1 MRKRITSLFLTLA
14 LMLTLIP
21 TGLSTT
27 AEAYL
32 PTPNPNT
39 PHSNNGWVELNGPLG
54 VAALKEYL
62 KDENNTWYMRLTG
75 NISLDDDSF
84 EGITV
89 KGTKYLDLNGYSVD
103 VNRDGGK
110 ELTLFEVP
118 EGSTIVVCDSRGGG
132 RIHYDGYLD
141 MDQSCNSEGGQVKF
155 RAIRNLFH
163 VEGTM
168 ILNGGELDGG
178 RSKQVWVTYSHAAGS
193 ADYYTGYVRQQLY
206 ATGIDVDGGT
216 LIMNGG
222 SVCGRG
228 DYRDA
233 IYAWNSGTVV
243 INGGRI
249 LGLGG
254 ANALR
259 CRDYQPPSVSIRGG
273 YFETRKI
280 DKEHCGRYPGAAHSS
295 PHYVYEEGRYGDV
308 NVKEEHLYPGA
319 KLSTGSHSA
328 TVSPPTNVKTNYV
341 KLATTNSNIYNP
353 NIEGSGTVRLTGY
366 TPYYTEDN
374 SWGKLFEQQYLGTT
388 GTGYTPY
395 YIFAIYDKDGKR
407 VSDEIVDVFTPGT
420 QPGRTVK
427 VSDFKAK
434 SGGELKLD
442 FLKPYTLRCT
452 VGETLSTTQEYTA
465 SYYNEWSFMKDV
477 VDMSGITIDG
487 EVWQADSSDGD
498 TADFIMRPTV
508 TNSTNFSHI
517 NSLDYGNFRFIYYV
531 DGQEVTEAE
540 KDIHITSGANESTIT
555 GWGQSFFASLPE
567 GEQSLRCEF
576 DFESNGI
583 PYNLGMTRKVYVFP
597 RIYATAFGMGD
608 YAMCENDTVTCPK
621 SGSSYHY
628 AYLRPYTNKSFL
640 TNAGKSVN
648 SYVWQYRDGSE
659 WKNITVKGSGSDYL
673 ATNVSGVTINEGDG
687 TLRTYRSGD
696 YRVMMNH
703 KNVTSYS
710 AAPITVVGRTY
721 DASAR
726 EVSLTASKD
735 STVYNE
741 TGCTL
746 TAKFNLGDANW
757 DNKFIAEVVLQRD
770 GVPEGAWNNS
780 VKPIG
785 TSPEV
790 SCRSLYYGYSNNN
803 DRILF
808 DSTGKATFDLTRMRV
823 IGEADDAKFVPGT
836 YRFMLKVPY
845 KENGVKKYIYS
856 APCAIQIDKRAT
868 GVDVMV
874 GSENITNGGGTTSAN
889 APSYTMPGD
898 TNIIKLGYQP
908 IQPNATIPRSPT
920 VKWYVES
927 DREIATIEESTGK
940 LTAHSPG
947 TALVRMD
954 FSGSGL
960 SYTRYV
966 KVIIPIEGFRMGEPN
981 FGAAAAGG
989 KTYETV
995 EMPITSVR
1003 CYNGTWVENTNNK
1016 YMSAVVRTIKG
1027 QHAETGIIN
1036 RLTDPV
1042 QYNDKFT
1049 ATFEIKPK
1057 EGYQFVLYTS
1067 YISGDS
1073 WYKKANSKV
1082 IQCSIPG
1089 DSSLDSAIFKGCEE
1103 GGEYYNG
1110 SYVTPANA
1118 TLYYAYEEPCLKDP
1132 TGGTIYL
1139 NTVFL
1144 TTDEPMEGDPRYGGT
1159 LPSNYRNDMLNV
1171 RINTIE
1177 NIFTAGG
1184 YPLLSSESKVSKV
1197 PDVTGT
1203 GTAYAPV
1210 LYADKDSATSFNNP
1224 GSWYD
1229 VLYDG
1234 SNPRPDADLMRQ
1246 RYEAGTYISELV
1258 ITAGVAAD
1266 GTKYYFEPNTALV
1279 INGYKVQ
1286 LLHPSDNGTFSQADV
1301 YDDVY
1306 GYQFLGYSPGKL
1318 RATYYIVSDRQP
1330 AYNTATVTVAAP
1342 VTGEKAAVASDAIV
1356 TGVTRTGESEEIVNH
1371 GVYVRRLTWFIDA
1384 NGNGQLDE
1392 NEECTPENGLT
1403 ADGKFLGG
1411 KTYSVYFELAVT
1423 EGMGRLN
1430 NEAFTLKVNDLEVPI
1445 NTTAAKGVCTFGPTE
1460 VLGYAVTGQVTSY
1473 NPTQQVQVKLMQ
1485 GSVEAYEATLTTVSQ
1500 GNGKITQTFSFGEVA
1515 PGTYDLVFI
1524 KKAHL
1529 QYKITGVKVLNGAV
1543 DLTQHAN
1550 AKIKMVNMIVG
1561 DVNGSGTVDG
1571 VDLNIIWN
1579 AKNYGK
1585 KTTEAEN
1592 PLTDI
1597 NGSGTVDGVDLNIVW
1612 NAANYGK
1619 GAAHCTVS
1627 YQ

>member
-21 TGLSTT
+21 ASLTTT

-434 SGGELKLD
+434 GGGELKLD

-452 VGETLSTTQEYTA
+452 VSETLSTTQEYTA

-540 KDIHITSGANESTIT
+540 KDIHITSGSNASTIT

-597 RIYATAFGMGD
+597 RIYATIGMGD

-621 SGSSYHY
+621 SGSSYRY

-640 TNAGKSVN
+640 TSAGKSVN
-648 SYVWQYRDGSE
+648 SYVWQYRDGTE
-659 WKNITVKGSGSDYL
+659 WQNITVKDSGEGYL

-726 EVSLTASKD
+726 EVSLTANKD

-746 TAKFNLGDANW
+746 TAKFNRSDANW
-757 DNKFIAEVVLQRD
+757 ESTFIAEVVLQRD
-770 GVPEGAWNNS
+770 GVPEGAWKGLDLFNNGKE
-780 VKPIG
+780 VK
-785 TSPEV
+785 
-790 SCRSLYYGYSNNN
+790 CQDLYYGYSNSNN
-803 DRILF
+803 RILF
-808 DSTGKATFDLTRMRV
+808 DSTGKVTFDLTQMKKLANL
-823 IGEADDAKFVPGT
+823 GDAEFVPGT

-874 GSENITNGGGTTSAN
+874 GSENITNGGGTTAAS
-889 APSYTMPGD
+889 APSYTMPGN
-898 TNIIKLGYQP
+898 TNILQLGYQP
-908 IQPNATIPRSPT
+908 VQPNATIPSSPT

-947 TALVRMD
+947 TALVRMKY
-954 FSGSGL
+954 SGSGAD
-960 SYTRYV
+960 YTRYV

-989 KTYETV
+989 KAYETV

-1003 CYNGTWVENTNNK
+1003 CCNGTWVENTNNK
-1016 YMSAVVRTIKG
+1016 YMSAVVIAVKG
-1027 QHAETGIIN
+1027 QSTGVGSIIN
-1036 RLTDPV
+1036 QLTDPV

-1049 ATFEIKPK
+1049 ATFEIQPK

-1067 YISGDS
+1067 YASGDS

-1159 LPSNYRNDMLNV
+1159 LPSNFRNDMLNV

-1184 YPLLSSESKVSKV
+1184 YPVLSSESKVSKV

-1224 GSWYD
+1224 GSWLN

-1445 NTTAAKGVCTFGPTE
+1445 NTTAAQGVYTFPETE
-1460 VLGYAVTGQVTSY
+1460 IVGYGVSGNVESFNSDTDDVTIQLIESGASEV
-1473 NPTQQVQVKLMQ
+1473 
-1485 GSVEAYEATLTTVSQ
+1485 AYEAVVK
-1500 GNGKITQTFSFGEVA
+1500 GNSATYSIAGVA
-1515 PGTYDLVFI
+1515 PGTYTMKVMKQNHVAREYTVTVGSSNVVQDVKICLLGDVTGDG
-1524 KKAHL
+1524 KVNTKDWARLKAHVNETSNL
-1529 QYKITGVKVLNGAV
+1529 TGYELAC
-1543 DLTQHAN
+1543 
-1550 AKIKMVNMIVG
+1550 G
-1561 DVNGSGTVDG
+1561 DVNGDSKV
-1571 VDLNIIWN
+1571 NIKDWARLKAHVN
-1579 AKNYGK
+1579 
-1585 KTTEAEN
+1585 ESN
-1592 PLTDI
+1592 PL
-1597 NGSGTVDGVDLNIVW
+1597 W
-1612 NAANYGK
+1612 
-1619 GAAHCTVS
+1619 
-1627 YQ
+1627 

>member
-353 NIEGSGTVRLTGY
+353 NIEGSGTVRLNGY

-452 VGETLSTTQEYTA
+452 VSETLSTTQEYTA

-487 EVWQADSSDGD
+487 EIWQADSSDGD

-517 NSLDYGNFRFIYYV
+517 TSLDYGNFRFIYYV

-540 KDIHITSGANESTIT
+540 KDIHITSGSNASTIT

-597 RIYATAFGMGD
+597 RIYATIGMGD

-621 SGSSYHY
+621 SGSSYRY
-628 AYLRPYTNKSFL
+628 AYLRPYTDKSFL

-659 WKNITVKGSGSDYL
+659 WKNITVKGSGSGYRT
-673 ATNVSGVTINEGDG
+673 TNVSGVTINEGDG
-687 TLRTYRSGD
+687 TLKTYRSGD

-710 AAPITVVGRTY
+710 AAPITVVGKTY

-726 EVSLTASKD
+726 EVSLTANKD

-746 TAKFNLGDANW
+746 TAKFNLNDASW
-757 DNKFIAEVVLQRD
+757 EESTFIAEVVLQRD
-770 GVPEGAWNNS
+770 GVPEGAWKGLDLFNNG
-780 VKPIG
+780 K
-785 TSPEV
+785 EV
-790 SCRSLYYGYSNNN
+790 SCQNLYYGYSNGDN
-803 DRILF
+803 RILF
-808 DSTGKATFDLTRMRV
+808 DSTGKATFDLTRMKKLANL
-823 IGEADDAKFVPGT
+823 GDAEFVPGT

-856 APCAIQIDKRAT
+856 APCTIQIDKRAT

-874 GSENITNGGGTTSAN
+874 GSQNVTNGGGTTAAN

-1445 NTTAAKGVCTFGPTE
+1445 NTTAAQGVYTFPETEIVGYGVSGNVESFNSDTDPVTIQLIEQGASEAAYEVQVSGGTQSGNKFTAPYAFSDVPTGTYTMRVIKQNHVTRE
-1460 VLGYAVTGQVTSY
+1460 YTITVGTEAVTQDVKIHLKGDVTGDG
-1473 NPTQQVQVKLMQ
+1473 KLDAKDRTFINRHLENSRPLSDYQ
-1485 GSVEAYEATLTTVSQ
+1485 FLCGDID
-1500 GNGKITQTFSFGEVA
+1500 GNGV
-1515 PGTYDLVFI
+1515 V
-1524 KKAHL
+1524 
-1529 QYKITGVKVLNGAV
+1529 
-1543 DLTQHAN
+1543 N
-1550 AKIKMVNMIVG
+1550 AKDRTQINRHL
-1561 DVNGSGTVDG
+1561 DGSR
-1571 VDLNIIWN
+1571 
-1579 AKNYGK
+1579 
-1585 KTTEAEN
+1585 
-1592 PLTDI
+1592 PL
-1597 NGSGTVDGVDLNIVW
+1597 W
-1612 NAANYGK
+1612 
-1619 GAAHCTVS
+1619 
-1627 YQ
+1627 

>member
-374 SWGKLFEQQYLGTT
+374 SWGKLFEQQYLGTA

-420 QPGRTVK
+420 QPSRTVK

-583 PYNLGMTRKVYVFP
+583 PYNLGMTKKVYVFP
-597 RIYATAFGMGD
+597 RIYATIGMGD

-621 SGSSYHY
+621 SGSSYLS
-628 AYLRPYTNKSFL
+628 AYLRPYTDKSFL

-659 WKNITVKGSGSDYL
+659 WKNITVKGSESGYRT
-673 ATNVSGVTINEGDG
+673 TNVSGVTINEGDG

-746 TAKFNLGDANW
+746 TAKFNRSDANW
-757 DNKFIAEVVLQRD
+757 ESTFIAEVVLQRD
-770 GVPEGAWNNS
+770 GVPEGAWKGLDLFNNGKE
-780 VKPIG
+780 VK
-785 TSPEV
+785 
-790 SCRSLYYGYSNNN
+790 CQDLYYGYSNSNN
-803 DRILF
+803 RILF
-808 DSTGKATFDLTRMRV
+808 DSTGKATFDLTQMKKLANL
-823 IGEADDAKFVPGT
+823 GDAEFVPGT

-856 APCAIQIDKRAT
+856 APCTIQIDKRAT

-874 GSENITNGGGTTSAN
+874 GSENVTNGGGTTAAN
-889 APSYTMPGD
+889 APSYTMPGN

-908 IQPNATIPRSPT
+908 IQPNATIPSSPT
-920 VKWYVES
+920 VKWYVDS

-947 TALVRMD
+947 TALVRMKY
-954 FSGSGL
+954 SGSGAD
-960 SYTRYV
+960 YTRYV

-989 KTYETV
+989 KAYETV

-1003 CYNGTWVENTNNK
+1003 CCNGTWVENTNNK
-1016 YMSAVVRTIKG
+1016 YMSAVVIAVKG
-1027 QHAETGIIN
+1027 QSTGVGSIIN
-1036 RLTDPV
+1036 QLTDTV

-1049 ATFEIKPK
+1049 ATFEIQPK

-1067 YISGDS
+1067 YASGDS

-1184 YPLLSSESKVSKV
+1184 YPVLSSESKVSKV

-1445 NTTAAKGVCTFGPTE
+1445 NTTAAQGVYTFPETE
-1460 VLGYAVTGQVTSY
+1460 IVGYTVSGTATSF
-1473 NPTQQVQVKLMQ
+1473 NSDTDEVIIQLTES
-1485 GSVEAYEATLTTVSQ
+1485 GAAEASYEAVVKGNTASYSIADVPAGTYTMKVMKKNHVTREYTVTVGSADVTQ
-1500 GNGKITQTFSFGEVA
+1500 NVKIHLKGDIDGNGTVTTMDVIRANSHARGVTLLTDYALKCADVV
-1515 PGTYDLVFI
+1515 GTD
-1524 KKAHL
+1524 
-1529 QYKITGVKVLNGAV
+1529 
-1543 DLTQHAN
+1543 
-1550 AKIKMVNMIVG
+1550 
-1561 DVNGSGTVDG
+1561 GTVTTMD
-1571 VDLNIIWN
+1571 VIRIN
-1579 AKNYGK
+1579 AHAK
-1585 KTTEAEN
+1585 
-1592 PLTDI
+1592 
-1597 NGSGTVDGVDLNIVW
+1597 GTSKLW
-1612 NAANYGK
+1612 
-1619 GAAHCTVS
+1619 
-1627 YQ
+1627 

>member
-597 RIYATAFGMGD
+597 RIYATIGMGD

-621 SGSSYHY
+621 SDSSYRY
-628 AYLRPYTNKSFL
+628 AYLRPYTDKSFL
-640 TNAGKSVN
+640 TNAGKSVT

-659 WKNITVKGSGSDYL
+659 WKNITVKGSGSGYRT
-673 ATNVSGVTINEGDG
+673 TNVSGVTINEGDG
-687 TLRTYRSGD
+687 TLKTYRSGD

-726 EVSLTASKD
+726 EVSLTANKD

-746 TAKFNLGDANW
+746 TAKFNRSDANW
-757 DNKFIAEVVLQRD
+757 ESTFIAEVVLQRD
-770 GVPEGAWNNS
+770 GVPEGAWKGLDLFNNGKE
-780 VKPIG
+780 VK
-785 TSPEV
+785 
-790 SCRSLYYGYSNNN
+790 CQDLYYGYSNSNN
-803 DRILF
+803 RILF
-808 DSTGKATFDLTRMRV
+808 DSTGKATFDLTQMKKLANL
-823 IGEADDAKFVPGT
+823 GDAEFVPGT

-856 APCAIQIDKRAT
+856 APCTIQIDKRAT

-874 GSENITNGGGTTSAN
+874 GSENVTNGGGTTAAN
-889 APSYTMPGD
+889 APSYTMPGN

-908 IQPNATIPRSPT
+908 IQPNATIPSSPT
-920 VKWYVES
+920 VKWYVDS

-947 TALVRMD
+947 TALVRMKY
-954 FSGSGL
+954 SGSGAD
-960 SYTRYV
+960 YTRYV

-989 KTYETV
+989 KAYETV

-1003 CYNGTWVENTNNK
+1003 CCNGTWVENTNNK
-1016 YMSAVVRTIKG
+1016 YMSAVVIAVKG
-1027 QHAETGIIN
+1027 QSTGVGSIIN
-1036 RLTDPV
+1036 QLTDTV

-1049 ATFEIKPK
+1049 ATFEIQPK

-1067 YISGDS
+1067 YASGDS

-1184 YPLLSSESKVSKV
+1184 YPVLSSESKVSKV

-1445 NTTAAKGVCTFGPTE
+1445 NTTAAQGVYTFPETE
-1460 VLGYAVTGQVTSY
+1460 IVGYTVSGTATSFNSNTDEVTIQLTESGASE
-1473 NPTQQVQVKLMQ
+1473 P
-1485 GSVEAYEATLTTVSQ
+1485 AYEVVVK
-1500 GNGKITQTFSFGEVA
+1500 GNSASYSIAGVL
-1515 PGTYDLVFI
+1515 PGTYTMKVIKNDHVTETAVISVWGADVEFNATVYLLGDINTDGARNAADLTKLKKALLGTETVNSNEKVRYDIKTDDEINIIDLVRL
-1524 KKAHL
+1524 KK
-1529 QYKITGVKVLNGAV
+1529 
-1543 DLTQHAN
+1543 
-1550 AKIKMVNMIVG
+1550 
-1561 DVNGSGTVDG
+1561 
-1571 VDLNIIWN
+1571 IIS
-1579 AKNYGK
+1579 
-1585 KTTEAEN
+1585 
-1592 PLTDI
+1592 D
-1597 NGSGTVDGVDLNIVW
+1597 
-1612 NAANYGK
+1612 
-1619 GAAHCTVS
+1619 
-1627 YQ
+1627 

>member
-308 NVKEEHLYPGA
+308 DVKEEHLYPGA

-328 TVSPPTNVKTNYV
+328 TVSPPANVKTNYV

-353 NIEGSGTVRLTGY
+353 NIEGSGTVRLNGY
-366 TPYYTEDN
+366 ANPYYTEDT
-374 SWGKLFEQQYLGTT
+374 SWGKLFAQQYLGTT
-388 GTGYTPY
+388 GTGYTPWY
-395 YIFAIYDKDGKR
+395 VFAIYDKDGKR

-420 QPGRTVK
+420 QPSRTVK

-452 VGETLSTTQEYTA
+452 VSETLSTTQEYTA

-487 EVWQADSSDGD
+487 EIWQADSSDGD

-517 NSLDYGNFRFIYYV
+517 TSLDYGNFRFIYYV

-540 KDIHITSGANESTIT
+540 KDIHITSGSNASTIT

-597 RIYATAFGMGD
+597 RIYATIGMGD

-621 SGSSYHY
+621 SGSSYRY
-628 AYLRPYTNKSFL
+628 AYLRPYTDKSFL

-659 WKNITVKGSGSDYL
+659 WKNITVKGSGSGYRT
-673 ATNVSGVTINEGDG
+673 TNVSGVTINEGDG
-687 TLRTYRSGD
+687 TLKTYRSGD

-710 AAPITVVGRTY
+710 AAPITVVGKTY

-726 EVSLTASKD
+726 EVSLTANKD

-746 TAKFNLGDANW
+746 TAKFNLNDASW
-757 DNKFIAEVVLQRD
+757 EESTFIAEVVLQRD
-770 GVPEGAWNNS
+770 GVPEGAWKGLDLFNNG
-780 VKPIG
+780 K
-785 TSPEV
+785 EV
-790 SCRSLYYGYSNNN
+790 SCQNLYYGYSNGDN
-803 DRILF
+803 RILF
-808 DSTGKATFDLTRMRV
+808 DSTGKATFDLTRMKKLANL
-823 IGEADDAKFVPGT
+823 GDAEFVPGT

-856 APCAIQIDKRAT
+856 APCTIQIDKRAT

-874 GSENITNGGGTTSAN
+874 GSQNVTNGGGTTAAN

-1445 NTTAAKGVCTFGPTE
+1445 NTTAAQGVYTFPETEIVGYGVSGNVESFNSDTDPVTIQLIEQGASEAAYEVQVSGGTQSGNKFTAPYAFSDVPTGTYTMRVIKQNHVTRE
-1460 VLGYAVTGQVTSY
+1460 YTITVGTEAVTQDVKIHLKGDVTGDG
-1473 NPTQQVQVKLMQ
+1473 KLDAKDRTFINRHLENSRPLSDYQ
-1485 GSVEAYEATLTTVSQ
+1485 FLCGDID
-1500 GNGKITQTFSFGEVA
+1500 GNGV
-1515 PGTYDLVFI
+1515 V
-1524 KKAHL
+1524 
-1529 QYKITGVKVLNGAV
+1529 
-1543 DLTQHAN
+1543 N
-1550 AKIKMVNMIVG
+1550 AKDRTQINRHL
-1561 DVNGSGTVDG
+1561 DGSR
-1571 VDLNIIWN
+1571 
-1579 AKNYGK
+1579 
-1585 KTTEAEN
+1585 
-1592 PLTDI
+1592 PL
-1597 NGSGTVDGVDLNIVW
+1597 W
-1612 NAANYGK
+1612 
-1619 GAAHCTVS
+1619 
-1627 YQ
+1627 

>member
-319 KLSTGSHSA
+319 KMSTGSHSA

-388 GTGYTPY
+388 GTGYTPW

-427 VSDFKAK
+427 VSDFKSK

-452 VGETLSTTQEYTA
+452 VGEGFSTTQEYTA

-540 KDIHITSGANESTIT
+540 KDIHITSGSNASTIT

-597 RIYATAFGMGD
+597 RIYATIGMGD

-621 SGSSYHY
+621 SDSSYRY
-628 AYLRPYTNKSFL
+628 AYLRPYTDKSFL
-640 TNAGKSVN
+640 TNAGKSVT

-659 WKNITVKGSGSDYL
+659 WKNITVKGSGSDYRT
-673 ATNVSGVTINEGDG
+673 TNVSGVTINEGDG

-703 KNVTSYS
+703 ENVTSYS

-726 EVSLTASKD
+726 KVSLTANKD

-746 TAKFNLGDANW
+746 TAKFNLNDANW
-757 DNKFIAEVVLQRD
+757 ESTFIAEVVLQRD
-770 GVPEGAWNNS
+770 GVPEGAWKGLDLFNNGKE
-780 VKPIG
+780 VK
-785 TSPEV
+785 
-790 SCRSLYYGYSNNN
+790 CQDLHYGYSNGNN
-803 DRILF
+803 RILF
-808 DSTGKATFDLTRMRV
+808 DSTGKATFDLTQMKKLANL
-823 IGEADDAKFVPGT
+823 GDAEFVPGT

-856 APCAIQIDKRAT
+856 APCTIQIDKRAT

-874 GSENITNGGGTTSAN
+874 GSENITNGGDTTAAS
-889 APSYTMPGD
+889 APSYTMPGN
-898 TNIIKLGYQP
+898 TNILQLGYQP
-908 IQPNATIPRSPT
+908 VQPNATIPSSPT

-960 SYTRYV
+960 NYTRYV

-1016 YMSAVVRTIKG
+1016 YMSAVVIAVKG
-1027 QHAETGIIN
+1027 QSTGVGSIIN
-1036 RLTDPV
+1036 QLTDTV

-1159 LPSNYRNDMLNV
+1159 LPSSNRNDMLNV

-1184 YPLLSSESKVSKV
+1184 YPVLSSKSKVSKV

-1210 LYADKDSATSFNNP
+1210 LYADKDSATSAENP

-1286 LLHPSDNGTFSQADV
+1286 LLYPSDNGTFSQADV

-1306 GYQFLGYSPGKL
+1306 GYQFLGYSPGEL

-1330 AYNTATVTVAAP
+1330 AYNTATVTLAAP

-1403 ADGKFLGG
+1403 ADGRFLGG

-1445 NTTAAKGVCTFGPTE
+1445 NTTAAQGVYTFPETE
-1460 VLGYAVTGQVTSY
+1460 IVGYGVSGNVESFNSGTDPVTIQLIEQGASEAAY
-1473 NPTQQVQVKLMQ
+1473 EVQVSGGTQSGNKFTAPYAFSDVPTGTYTMK
-1485 GSVEAYEATLTTVSQ
+1485 VMKKNHVTREYTVTVSTENVTQ
-1500 GNGKITQTFSFGEVA
+1500 DVEIWLLGDVNGDGMI
-1515 PGTYDLVFI
+1515 
-1524 KKAHL
+1524 
-1529 QYKITGVKVLNGAV
+1529 
-1543 DLTQHAN
+1543 N
-1550 AKIKMVNMIVG
+1550 AKDKKVIYNHINDSSKELTGYTFDVG
-1561 DVNGSGTVDG
+1561 DVNGDGT
-1571 VDLNIIWN
+1571 IN
-1579 AKNYGK
+1579 AKDK
-1585 KTTEAEN
+1585 KLIYN
-1592 PLTDI
+1592 HI
-1597 NGSGTVDGVDLNIVW
+1597 NGSSLWT
-1612 NAANYGK
+1612 
-1619 GAAHCTVS
+1619 
-1627 YQ
+1627 

>member
-1 MRKRITSLFLTLA
+1 MK
-14 LMLTLIP
+14 
-21 TGLSTT
+21 
-27 AEAYL
+27 
-32 PTPNPNT
+32 
-39 PHSNNGWVELNGPLG
+39 
-54 VAALKEYL
+54 
-62 KDENNTWYMRLTG
+62 
-75 NISLDDDSF
+75 
-84 EGITV
+84 
-89 KGTKYLDLNGYSVD
+89 
-103 VNRDGGK
+103 
-110 ELTLFEVP
+110 
-118 EGSTIVVCDSRGGG
+118 
-132 RIHYDGYLD
+132 
-141 MDQSCNSEGGQVKF
+141 
-155 RAIRNLFH
+155 
-163 VEGTM
+163 
-168 ILNGGELDGG
+168 
-178 RSKQVWVTYSHAAGS
+178 
-193 ADYYTGYVRQQLY
+193 
-206 ATGIDVDGGT
+206 
-216 LIMNGG
+216 
-222 SVCGRG
+222 
-228 DYRDA
+228 
-233 IYAWNSGTVV
+233 
-243 INGGRI
+243 
-249 LGLGG
+249 
-254 ANALR
+254 
-259 CRDYQPPSVSIRGG
+259 
-273 YFETRKI
+273 
-280 DKEHCGRYPGAAHSS
+280 
-295 PHYVYEEGRYGDV
+295 
-308 NVKEEHLYPGA
+308 
-319 KLSTGSHSA
+319 
-328 TVSPPTNVKTNYV
+328 
-341 KLATTNSNIYNP
+341 KLA
-353 NIEGSGTVRLTGY
+353 
-366 TPYYTEDN
+366 
-374 SWGKLFEQQYLGTT
+374 
-388 GTGYTPY
+388 
-395 YIFAIYDKDGKR
+395 
-407 VSDEIVDVFTPGT
+407 
-420 QPGRTVK
+420 
-427 VSDFKAK
+427 
-434 SGGELKLD
+434 
-442 FLKPYTLRCT
+442 
-452 VGETLSTTQEYTA
+452 
-465 SYYNEWSFMKDV
+465 
-477 VDMSGITIDG
+477 
-487 EVWQADSSDGD
+487 
-498 TADFIMRPTV
+498 
-508 TNSTNFSHI
+508 
-517 NSLDYGNFRFIYYV
+517 
-531 DGQEVTEAE
+531 
-540 KDIHITSGANESTIT
+540 
-555 GWGQSFFASLPE
+555 
-567 GEQSLRCEF
+567 
-576 DFESNGI
+576 
-583 PYNLGMTRKVYVFP
+583 
-597 RIYATAFGMGD
+597 
-608 YAMCENDTVTCPK
+608 
-621 SGSSYHY
+621 
-628 AYLRPYTNKSFL
+628 
-640 TNAGKSVN
+640 
-648 SYVWQYRDGSE
+648 
-659 WKNITVKGSGSDYL
+659 
-673 ATNVSGVTINEGDG
+673 
-687 TLRTYRSGD
+687 
-696 YRVMMNH
+696 
-703 KNVTSYS
+703 
-710 AAPITVVGRTY
+710 
-721 DASAR
+721 
-726 EVSLTASKD
+726 
-735 STVYNE
+735 
-741 TGCTL
+741 
-746 TAKFNLGDANW
+746 NLGDA
-757 DNKFIAEVVLQRD
+757 E
-770 GVPEGAWNNS
+770 
-780 VKPIG
+780 
-785 TSPEV
+785 
-790 SCRSLYYGYSNNN
+790 
-803 DRILF
+803 
-808 DSTGKATFDLTRMRV
+808 
-823 IGEADDAKFVPGT
+823 FVPGT

-856 APCAIQIDKRAT
+856 APCTIQIDKRAT

-874 GSENITNGGGTTSAN
+874 GSENITNGGGTTAAS
-889 APSYTMPGD
+889 APSYTMPGN
-898 TNIIKLGYQP
+898 TNILQLGYQP
-908 IQPNATIPRSPT
+908 VQPNATIPSSPT

-960 SYTRYV
+960 NYTRYV

-1016 YMSAVVRTIKG
+1016 YMSAVVIAVKG
-1027 QHAETGIIN
+1027 QSTGVGSIIN
-1036 RLTDPV
+1036 QLTDTV

-1159 LPSNYRNDMLNV
+1159 LPSSNRNDMLNV

-1184 YPLLSSESKVSKV
+1184 YPVLSSKSKVSKV

-1210 LYADKDSATSFNNP
+1210 LYADKDSATSAENP
-1224 GSWYD
+1224 GSWYN

-1286 LLHPSDNGTFSQADV
+1286 LLYPSDNGTFSQADV

-1306 GYQFLGYSPGKL
+1306 GYQFLGYSPGEL

-1330 AYNTATVTVAAP
+1330 AYNTATVTLAAP

-1485 GSVEAYEATLTTVSQ
+1485 GSGEAYEANLTTVSQ

-1592 PLTDI
+1592 SLTDI

-1619 GAAHCTVS
+1619 GAANCTVS

>member
-21 TGLSTT
+21 ASLTTT

-517 NSLDYGNFRFIYYV
+517 TSLDYGNFRFIYYV

-540 KDIHITSGANESTIT
+540 KDIHITSGSNESTIT

-597 RIYATAFGMGD
+597 RIYATIGMGD

-621 SGSSYHY
+621 SDSSYRY
-628 AYLRPYTNKSFL
+628 AYLRPYTDKSFL
-640 TNAGKSVN
+640 TNAGKSVT
-648 SYVWQYRDGSE
+648 SYVWQYRDGTE
-659 WKNITVKGSGSDYL
+659 WQNITVKGSGPDYL

-746 TAKFNLGDANW
+746 TAQFNLNDANW
-757 DNKFIAEVVLQRD
+757 ESTFIAEVVLQRD
-770 GVPEGAWNNS
+770 GVPEGAWKGLDLYNNG
-780 VKPIG
+780 K
-785 TSPEV
+785 EV
-790 SCRSLYYGYSNNN
+790 SCQNLYYGYSNSNN
-803 DRILF
+803 RILF
-808 DSTGKATFDLTRMRV
+808 DSTGKATFDLTQMKKLANL
-823 IGEADDAKFVPGT
+823 GDAEFVPGT

-845 KENGVKKYIYS
+845 MENGVKKYIYS
-856 APCAIQIDKRAT
+856 APCTIQIDKRAT

-874 GSENITNGGGTTSAN
+874 GSENVTNGGGTTAAN
-889 APSYTMPGD
+889 APSYTMPGN

-908 IQPNATIPRSPT
+908 IQPNATIPSSPT
-920 VKWYVES
+920 VKWYVDS

-947 TALVRMD
+947 TALVRMKY
-954 FSGSGL
+954 SGSGAD
-960 SYTRYV
+960 YTRYV

-989 KTYETV
+989 KAYETV

-1003 CYNGTWVENTNNK
+1003 CCNGTWVENTNNK
-1016 YMSAVVRTIKG
+1016 YMSAVVIAVKG
-1027 QHAETGIIN
+1027 QSTGVGSIIN
-1036 RLTDPV
+1036 QLTDTV

-1049 ATFEIKPK
+1049 ATFEIQPK

-1067 YISGDS
+1067 YASGDS

-1184 YPLLSSESKVSKV
+1184 YPVLSSESKVSKV
-1197 PDVTGT
+1197 PNVTGT

-1210 LYADKDSATSFNNP
+1210 LYADKASATSAENP
-1224 GSWYD
+1224 GSWLN

-1445 NTTAAKGVCTFGPTE
+1445 NTTAAQGVYTFPETE
-1460 VLGYAVTGQVTSY
+1460 IVGYTVSGTATSF
-1473 NPTQQVQVKLMQ
+1473 NSDTDEVIIQLTES
-1485 GSVEAYEATLTTVSQ
+1485 GAAEASYEAVVK
-1500 GNGKITQTFSFGEVA
+1500 GNTASYSIADVPA
-1515 PGTYDLVFI
+1515 GTYTMKVM
-1524 KKAHL
+1524 KKNHVTREYTVTVGSADVTQNVKIHL
-1529 QYKITGVKVLNGAV
+1529 LG
-1543 DLTQHAN
+1543 
-1550 AKIKMVNMIVG
+1550 
-1561 DVNGSGTVDG
+1561 
-1571 VDLNIIWN
+1571 
-1579 AKNYGK
+1579 
-1585 KTTEAEN
+1585 
-1592 PLTDI
+1592 DI
-1597 NGSGTVDGVDLNIVW
+1597 NGDGSVDMKDWGRMRSHINETNMLTDDYALACADVIKDGKVDMKDWGRMRSHINE
-1612 NAANYGK
+1612 ANPLW
-1619 GAAHCTVS
+1619 
-1627 YQ
+1627 

>member
-1 MRKRITSLFLTLA
+1 MKTKKRSKIVSLLLA
-14 LMLTLIP
+14 LSMLVGILPMSVIP
-21 TGLSTT
+21 AS
-27 AEAYL
+27 AYL

-374 SWGKLFEQQYLGTT
+374 SWGKLFAQQYLGTT

-517 NSLDYGNFRFIYYV
+517 TSLDYGNFRFIYYV

-540 KDIHITSGANESTIT
+540 KDIHITSGSNESTIT

-583 PYNLGMTRKVYVFP
+583 PYNLGMTKKVYVFP
-597 RIYATAFGMGD
+597 RIYATIGMGD

-621 SGSSYHY
+621 SGSSYRY
-628 AYLRPYTNKSFL
+628 AYLRPYTDKSFL
-640 TNAGKSVN
+640 TNAGKSVT

-659 WKNITVKGSGSDYL
+659 WKNITVKGSESGYRT
-673 ATNVSGVTINEGDG
+673 TNVSGVTINEGDG

-746 TAKFNLGDANW
+746 IAQFNLNDANW
-757 DNKFIAEVVLQRD
+757 ESTFIAEVVLQRD
-770 GVPEGAWNNS
+770 GVPEGAWKGLDLYNNG
-780 VKPIG
+780 K
-785 TSPEV
+785 EV
-790 SCRSLYYGYSNNN
+790 SCQNLYYGYSNSNN
-803 DRILF
+803 RILF
-808 DSTGKATFDLTRMRV
+808 DSTGKATFDLTQMKKLANL
-823 IGEADDAKFVPGT
+823 GDAEFVPGT

-856 APCAIQIDKRAT
+856 APCTIQIDKRAT

-874 GSENITNGGGTTSAN
+874 GSENVTNGGGTTAAN
-889 APSYTMPGD
+889 APSYTMPGN

-908 IQPNATIPRSPT
+908 IQPNATIPSSPT
-920 VKWYVES
+920 VKWYVDS

-947 TALVRMD
+947 TALVRMKY
-954 FSGSGL
+954 SGSGAD
-960 SYTRYV
+960 YTRYV

-989 KTYETV
+989 KAYETV

-1003 CYNGTWVENTNNK
+1003 CCNGTWVENTNNK
-1016 YMSAVVRTIKG
+1016 YMSAVVIAVKG
-1027 QHAETGIIN
+1027 QSTGVGSIIN
-1036 RLTDPV
+1036 QLTDTV

-1049 ATFEIKPK
+1049 ATFEIQPK

-1067 YISGDS
+1067 YASGDS

-1159 LPSNYRNDMLNV
+1159 LPSNFRNDMLNV

-1184 YPLLSSESKVSKV
+1184 YPVLSSESKVSKV
-1197 PDVTGT
+1197 PNVTGT

-1445 NTTAAKGVCTFGPTE
+1445 NTTAAQGVYTFPETE
-1460 VLGYAVTGQVTSY
+1460 
-1473 NPTQQVQVKLMQ
+1473 
-1485 GSVEAYEATLTTVSQ
+1485 
-1500 GNGKITQTFSFGEVA
+1500 
-1515 PGTYDLVFI
+1515 
-1524 KKAHL
+1524 
-1529 QYKITGVKVLNGAV
+1529 
-1543 DLTQHAN
+1543 
-1550 AKIKMVNMIVG
+1550 IVG
-1561 DVNGSGTVDG
+1561 YGVSGNVESFNSGTDPVTIQLIESG
-1571 VDLNIIWN
+1571 
-1579 AKNYGK
+1579 
-1585 KTTEAEN
+1585 TTEAAYEVQVSGGTQSGN
-1592 PLTDI
+1592 KFTASYSFSDVPSGTYTMKVIKQNHVTREYTVTVGSADVTQNVKIHLKGDIDGNGTVTTMDVIRANSHARGVTLLTDYALKCADVV
-1597 NGSGTVDGVDLNIVW
+1597 GTDGTVTTMDVIRI
-1612 NAANYGK
+1612 NAHAK
-1619 GAAHCTVS
+1619 GTS
-1627 YQ
+1627 KLW

>member
-374 SWGKLFEQQYLGTT
+374 SWGKLFAQQYLGTT

-442 FLKPYTLRCT
+442 FLQPYTLRCT

-659 WKNITVKGSGSDYL
+659 WKNITVKGSESGYRT
-673 ATNVSGVTINEGDG
+673 TNVSGVTINEGDG
-687 TLRTYRSGD
+687 TLKTYRSGD

-710 AAPITVVGRTY
+710 AAPITVVGKTY
-721 DASAR
+721 DASTY

-746 TAKFNLGDANW
+746 TAKFNRSDANW
-757 DNKFIAEVVLQRD
+757 ESTFIAEVVLQRD
-770 GVPEGAWNNS
+770 GVPEGAWKGLDLFNNGKE
-780 VKPIG
+780 VK
-785 TSPEV
+785 
-790 SCRSLYYGYSNNN
+790 CQDLYYGYSNSNN
-803 DRILF
+803 RILF
-808 DSTGKATFDLTRMRV
+808 DSTGKATFDLTQMKKLANL
-823 IGEADDAKFVPGT
+823 GDAEFVPGT

-856 APCAIQIDKRAT
+856 APCTIQIDKRAT

-874 GSENITNGGGTTSAN
+874 GSENVTNGGGTTAAN
-889 APSYTMPGD
+889 APSYTMPGN

-908 IQPNATIPRSPT
+908 IQPNATIPSSPT
-920 VKWYVES
+920 VKWYVDS

-947 TALVRMD
+947 TALVRMKY
-954 FSGSGL
+954 SGSGAD
-960 SYTRYV
+960 YTRYV

-989 KTYETV
+989 KAYETV

-1003 CYNGTWVENTNNK
+1003 CCNGTWVENTNNK
-1016 YMSAVVRTIKG
+1016 YMSAVVIAVKG
-1027 QHAETGIIN
+1027 QSTGVGSIIN
-1036 RLTDPV
+1036 QLTDTV

-1049 ATFEIKPK
+1049 ATFEIQPK

-1067 YISGDS
+1067 YASGDS

-1184 YPLLSSESKVSKV
+1184 YPVLSSESKVSKV
-1197 PDVTGT
+1197 PNVTGT

-1445 NTTAAKGVCTFGPTE
+1445 NTTAAQGVYTFPETE
-1460 VLGYAVTGQVTSY
+1460 IVGYTVSGTATSF
-1473 NPTQQVQVKLMQ
+1473 NSDTDEVIIQLTESGASEP
-1485 GSVEAYEATLTTVSQ
+1485 AYEAVVK
-1500 GNGKITQTFSFGEVA
+1500 GNTASYSIADVPA
-1515 PGTYDLVFI
+1515 GTYTMKVMKNNHVAREYTVVVGAENVVQDV
-1524 KKAHL
+1524 
-1529 QYKITGVKVLNGAV
+1529 KICL
-1543 DLTQHAN
+1543 L
-1550 AKIKMVNMIVG
+1550 G
-1561 DVNGSGTVDG
+1561 DVTGDGNVNTTDVGRLYAHVRGTK
-1571 VDLNIIWN
+1571 L
-1579 AKNYGK
+1579 
-1585 KTTEAEN
+1585 
-1592 PLTDI
+1592 LTDEYALSCGNVAGTDNTI
-1597 NGSGTVDGVDLNIVW
+1597 NTTDVGRLYAHVRGTKSLW
-1612 NAANYGK
+1612 
-1619 GAAHCTVS
+1619 
-1627 YQ
+1627 

>member
-21 TGLSTT
+21 ASLTTT

-39 PHSNNGWVELNGPLG
+39 PYSNNGWVELNGPLG

-374 SWGKLFEQQYLGTT
+374 SWGKLFAQQYLGTT
-388 GTGYTPY
+388 GTGYTPWY
-395 YIFAIYDKDGKR
+395 VFAIYDKDGKR

-477 VDMSGITIDG
+477 VDMSSITING

-508 TNSTNFSHI
+508 KNSTNFSHI

-597 RIYATAFGMGD
+597 RIYATIGMGD

-621 SGSSYHY
+621 SGNSYRY
-628 AYLRPYTNKSFL
+628 AYLRPYTDKSFL

-648 SYVWQYRDGSE
+648 SYVWQYRDGTE
-659 WKNITVKGSGSDYL
+659 WQNITVKDSGSDYL

-703 KNVTSYS
+703 ENVKSYS

-721 DASAR
+721 DPSAR

-746 TAKFNLGDANW
+746 TAKFNRSDANW
-757 DNKFIAEVVLQRD
+757 ESTFIAEVVLQRD
-770 GVPEGAWNNS
+770 GVPEGAWKGLDLFNNGKE
-780 VKPIG
+780 VK
-785 TSPEV
+785 
-790 SCRSLYYGYSNNN
+790 CQDLYYGYSNTSNK
-803 DRILF
+803 IVF
-808 DSTGKATFDLTRMRV
+808 DSTGKATFDLTQMKKLANL
-823 IGEADDAKFVPGT
+823 GDAEFVPGT

-856 APCAIQIDKRAT
+856 APCTIQIDKRAT

-874 GSENITNGGGTTSAN
+874 GSQNVTNGGGTTADN

-920 VKWYVES
+920 VKWYVDS
-927 DREIATIEESTGK
+927 DGEIATIEENTGK
-940 LTAHSPG
+940 LTAQSPG
-947 TALVRMD
+947 TALVRMKY
-954 FSGSGL
+954 SGSGAD
-960 SYTRYV
+960 YTRYV

-1016 YMSAVVRTIKG
+1016 YMSTVVRTVKG
-1027 QHAETGIIN
+1027 QSTGVGSIIN
-1036 RLTDPV
+1036 QLTDTV

-1049 ATFEIKPK
+1049 ATFEIQPK

-1067 YISGDS
+1067 YASGDS

-1089 DSSLDSAIFKGCEE
+1089 DSSLDSAIFKGCQE
-1103 GGEYYNG
+1103 GGKYYNG

-1184 YPLLSSESKVSKV
+1184 YPVLSSKSKVSKV

-1210 LYADKDSATSFNNP
+1210 LYADKDSATSAENP

-1301 YDDVY
+1301 YDDDY
-1306 GYQFLGYSPGKL
+1306 GYQFLGYSPSEL

-1430 NEAFTLKVNDLEVPI
+1430 NEAFTVKVNDLEVPI
-1445 NTTAAKGVCTFGPTE
+1445 NTTAAKGVCTFPETE
-1460 VLGYAVTGQVTSY
+1460 IVGYGVSGNVESFNSDTDPVTIQLIEQGASEAAY
-1473 NPTQQVQVKLMQ
+1473 EVQVSGGTQSGNKF
-1485 GSVEAYEATLTTVSQ
+1485 TVSYA
-1500 GNGKITQTFSFGEVA
+1500 FSDV
-1515 PGTYDLVFI
+1515 PTGTYTMRVIKQNHVTREYTLV
-1524 KKAHL
+1524 
-1529 QYKITGVKVLNGAV
+1529 VDGASKTLDV
-1543 DLTQHAN
+1543 QICLL
-1550 AKIKMVNMIVG
+1550 G
-1561 DVNGSGTVDG
+1561 DVNMDGSIDMTDVNFAR
-1571 VDLNIIWN
+1571 LNVLGRKELTDYQLKLADADHTGGIDV
-1579 AKNYGK
+1579 
-1585 KTTEAEN
+1585 
-1592 PLTDI
+1592 TDI
-1597 NGSGTVDGVDLNIVW
+1597 NYLRLYILGRKTLS
-1612 NAANYGK
+1612 
-1619 GAAHCTVS
+1619 
-1627 YQ
+1627 

>member
-39 PHSNNGWVELNGPLG
+39 PHSNNGWVELYGPLG

-75 NISLDDDSF
+75 NISLDDDNF
-84 EGITV
+84 GGFTV
-89 KGTKYLDLNGYSVD
+89 KGAKYLDLNGYSVD

-621 SGSSYHY
+621 SGSSYLS
-628 AYLRPYTNKSFL
+628 AYLRPYTDKSFL
-640 TNAGKSVN
+640 TNAGKSVT

-659 WKNITVKGSGSDYL
+659 WKNVTVTGSGSGYRT
-673 ATNVSGVTINEGDG
+673 TNVSGVTINEGDG
-687 TLRTYRSGD
+687 TLKTYRSGD

-746 TAKFNLGDANW
+746 TAQFNLNDANW
-757 DNKFIAEVVLQRD
+757 ESTFIAEVVLQRD
-770 GVPEGAWNNS
+770 GVPEGAWKGLDLYNNG
-780 VKPIG
+780 K
-785 TSPEV
+785 EV
-790 SCRSLYYGYSNNN
+790 SCQNLYYGYSNSNN
-803 DRILF
+803 RILF
-808 DSTGKATFDLTRMRV
+808 DSTGKATFDLTQMKKLANL
-823 IGEADDAKFVPGT
+823 GDAEFVPGT

-856 APCAIQIDKRAT
+856 APCTIQIDKRAT

-874 GSENITNGGGTTSAN
+874 GSENVTNGGGTTAAN
-889 APSYTMPGD
+889 APSYTMPGN

-908 IQPNATIPRSPT
+908 IQPNATIPSSPT
-920 VKWYVES
+920 VKWYVDS

-947 TALVRMD
+947 TALVRMKY
-954 FSGSGL
+954 SGSGAD
-960 SYTRYV
+960 YTRYV

-989 KTYETV
+989 KAYETV

-1003 CYNGTWVENTNNK
+1003 CCNGTWVENTNNK
-1016 YMSAVVRTIKG
+1016 YMSAVVIAVKG
-1027 QHAETGIIN
+1027 QSTGVGSIIN
-1036 RLTDPV
+1036 QLTDTV

-1049 ATFEIKPK
+1049 ATFEIQPK

-1067 YISGDS
+1067 YASGDS

-1184 YPLLSSESKVSKV
+1184 YPVLSSESKVSKV

-1210 LYADKDSATSFNNP
+1210 LYADKDSATSAENP
-1224 GSWYD
+1224 GSWYN

-1445 NTTAAKGVCTFGPTE
+1445 NTTAAQGVYTFPETE
-1460 VLGYAVTGQVTSY
+1460 IVGYTVSGTATSF
-1473 NPTQQVQVKLMQ
+1473 NSDTDEVIIQLTES
-1485 GSVEAYEATLTTVSQ
+1485 GAAEASYEAVVKGNTASYSIADVPAGTYTMKVMKQNHVTREYTVIVGTNPVVQDVKIHLKGDINGDGRVTFTDVNKANLHYKNKSILS
-1500 GNGKITQTFSFGEVA
+1500 GYEFMCADVNGDGKITFA
-1515 PGTYDLVFI
+1515 
-1524 KKAHL
+1524 
-1529 QYKITGVKVLNGAV
+1529 
-1543 DLTQHAN
+1543 
-1550 AKIKMVNMIVG
+1550 
-1561 DVNGSGTVDG
+1561 DVNKIN
-1571 VDLNIIWN
+1571 LHY
-1579 AKNYGK
+1579 KNK
-1585 KTTEAEN
+1585 S
-1592 PLTDI
+1592 L
-1597 NGSGTVDGVDLNIVW
+1597 LW
-1612 NAANYGK
+1612 
-1619 GAAHCTVS
+1619 
-1627 YQ
+1627 

>member
-21 TGLSTT
+21 ASLTTT

-452 VGETLSTTQEYTA
+452 VGETLSTTQAYTA

-517 NSLDYGNFRFIYYV
+517 KSLDYGNFRFIYYV

-540 KDIHITSGANESTIT
+540 KDIHITSGSNESTIT

-597 RIYATAFGMGD
+597 RIYATIGMGD

-621 SGSSYHY
+621 SDSSYRY
-628 AYLRPYTNKSFL
+628 AYLRPYTDKSFL
-640 TNAGKSVN
+640 TNAGKSVT

-710 AAPITVVGRTY
+710 AAPITVVGKTY
-721 DASAR
+721 DASTY

-746 TAKFNLGDANW
+746 TAKFNLNDANW
-757 DNKFIAEVVLQRD
+757 ESTFIAEVVLQRD
-770 GVPEGAWNNS
+770 GVPEGAWKGLDLFNNGKE
-780 VKPIG
+780 VK
-785 TSPEV
+785 
-790 SCRSLYYGYSNNN
+790 CQDLYYGYSNTSNK
-803 DRILF
+803 IVF
-808 DSTGKATFDLTRMRV
+808 DSTGKATFDLTQMKKLANL
-823 IGEADDAKFVPGT
+823 GDAEFVPGT

-856 APCAIQIDKRAT
+856 APCTIQIDKRAT

-874 GSENITNGGGTTSAN
+874 GSENVTNGGGTTAAN

-920 VKWYVES
+920 VKWYVDS
-927 DREIATIEESTGK
+927 DREIATIEENTGK

-947 TALVRMD
+947 TALVRMKY
-954 FSGSGL
+954 SGSGAD
-960 SYTRYV
+960 YTRYV
-966 KVIIPIEGFRMGEPN
+966 KVIVPIEGFRMGEPN

-989 KTYETV
+989 KAYETV

-1016 YMSAVVRTIKG
+1016 YMSAVVIAVKG
-1027 QHAETGIIN
+1027 QSTGVGSIIN
-1036 RLTDPV
+1036 QLTDTV

-1049 ATFEIKPK
+1049 ATFEIQPK

-1067 YISGDS
+1067 YASGDS

-1184 YPLLSSESKVSKV
+1184 YPVLSSESKVSKV

-1224 GSWYD
+1224 GSWLN

-1286 LLHPSDNGTFSQADV
+1286 LLHPSDNGTFSTADV

-1371 GVYVRRLTWFIDA
+1371 GVYVSRLTWFIDA

-1445 NTTAAKGVCTFGPTE
+1445 NTTAAKGVYTFPETEIVGYGVSGNVESFNSGTDPVTIQLIEQGQSEAAYEVQVSGGTQSGNKFTAPYAFSDVPTGTYTMRVIKQNHVTRE
-1460 VLGYAVTGQVTSY
+1460 YTITVGTEAVTQDVKICLLGDVT
-1473 NPTQQVQVKLMQ
+1473 
-1485 GSVEAYEATLTTVSQ
+1485 GD
-1500 GNGKITQTFSFGEVA
+1500 GKVNTKDWA
-1515 PGTYDLVFI
+1515 RL
-1524 KKAHL
+1524 KAHVNETSNL
-1529 QYKITGVKVLNGAV
+1529 TGYELAC
-1543 DLTQHAN
+1543 
-1550 AKIKMVNMIVG
+1550 G
-1561 DVNGSGTVDG
+1561 DVNGDSKV
-1571 VDLNIIWN
+1571 NIKDWARLKAHVN
-1579 AKNYGK
+1579 
-1585 KTTEAEN
+1585 ESN
-1592 PLTDI
+1592 PL
-1597 NGSGTVDGVDLNIVW
+1597 W
-1612 NAANYGK
+1612 
-1619 GAAHCTVS
+1619 
-1627 YQ
+1627 

>member
-1 MRKRITSLFLTLA
+1 MKTKKRRKIVSILLA
-14 LMLTLIP
+14 LILIL

-39 PHSNNGWVELNGPLG
+39 PHSNNGWVELYGPLG

-374 SWGKLFEQQYLGTT
+374 SWGKLFAQQYLGTT

-597 RIYATAFGMGD
+597 RIYATIGMGD

-621 SGSSYHY
+621 SDSSYRY
-628 AYLRPYTNKSFL
+628 AYLRPYTDKSFL
-640 TNAGKSVN
+640 TNAGKSVT

-659 WKNITVKGSGSDYL
+659 WKNITVKDSGEGYL

-726 EVSLTASKD
+726 EVSLTANKD

-746 TAKFNLGDANW
+746 TAKFNRSDANW
-757 DNKFIAEVVLQRD
+757 ESTFIAEVVLQRD
-770 GVPEGAWNNS
+770 GVPEGAWKGLDLFNNGKE
-780 VKPIG
+780 VK
-785 TSPEV
+785 
-790 SCRSLYYGYSNNN
+790 CQDLYYGYSNSNN
-803 DRILF
+803 RILF
-808 DSTGKATFDLTRMRV
+808 DSTGKATFDLTQMKKLANL
-823 IGEADDAKFVPGT
+823 GDAEFVPGT

-845 KENGVKKYIYS
+845 MENGVKKYIYS
-856 APCAIQIDKRAT
+856 APCTIQIDKRAT

-874 GSENITNGGGTTSAN
+874 GSENVTNGGGTTAAN
-889 APSYTMPGD
+889 APSYTMPGN

-908 IQPNATIPRSPT
+908 IQPNATIPSSPT
-920 VKWYVES
+920 VKWYVDS

-947 TALVRMD
+947 TALVRMKY
-954 FSGSGL
+954 SGSGAD
-960 SYTRYV
+960 YTRYV

-989 KTYETV
+989 KAYETV

-1003 CYNGTWVENTNNK
+1003 CCNGTWVENTNNK
-1016 YMSAVVRTIKG
+1016 YMSAVVIAVKG
-1027 QHAETGIIN
+1027 QSTGVGSIIN
-1036 RLTDPV
+1036 QLTDTV

-1049 ATFEIKPK
+1049 ATFEIQPK

-1067 YISGDS
+1067 YASGDS

-1184 YPLLSSESKVSKV
+1184 YPVLSSESKVSKV

-1445 NTTAAKGVCTFGPTE
+1445 NTTAAQGVYTFPETE
-1460 VLGYAVTGQVTSY
+1460 IVGYTVSGTATSF
-1473 NPTQQVQVKLMQ
+1473 NSDTDEVIIQLTESGASEP
-1485 GSVEAYEATLTTVSQ
+1485 AYEVVVKGNSATYSIE
-1500 GNGKITQTFSFGEVA
+1500 GVA
-1515 PGTYDLVFI
+1515 SGTYTMKVMKNNHVTREYTVAVGTENVTQDVKIYLLGDINTDGARNAADLTKLKKALLGIETVNSNEKVRYDIKTDDEINIIDLVRL
-1524 KKAHL
+1524 KK
-1529 QYKITGVKVLNGAV
+1529 
-1543 DLTQHAN
+1543 
-1550 AKIKMVNMIVG
+1550 
-1561 DVNGSGTVDG
+1561 
-1571 VDLNIIWN
+1571 IIS
-1579 AKNYGK
+1579 
-1585 KTTEAEN
+1585 
-1592 PLTDI
+1592 D
-1597 NGSGTVDGVDLNIVW
+1597 
-1612 NAANYGK
+1612 
-1619 GAAHCTVS
+1619 
-1627 YQ
+1627 

>member
-21 TGLSTT
+21 ASLTTT

-442 FLKPYTLRCT
+442 FLQPYTLRCT

-517 NSLDYGNFRFIYYV
+517 KSLDYGNFRFIYYV

-540 KDIHITSGANESTIT
+540 KDIHITSGSNESTIT

-597 RIYATAFGMGD
+597 RIYATIGMGD

-621 SGSSYHY
+621 SGSSYLS
-628 AYLRPYTNKSFL
+628 AYLRPYTDKSFL
-640 TNAGKSVN
+640 TNAGKSVT

-659 WKNITVKGSGSDYL
+659 WKNVTVTGSGSGYRT
-673 ATNVSGVTINEGDG
+673 TNVSGVTINEGDG
-687 TLRTYRSGD
+687 TLKTYRSGD

-746 TAKFNLGDANW
+746 TAQFNLNDANW
-757 DNKFIAEVVLQRD
+757 ESTFIAEVVLQRD
-770 GVPEGAWNNS
+770 GVPEGAWKGLDLFNNGKE
-780 VKPIG
+780 VK
-785 TSPEV
+785 
-790 SCRSLYYGYSNNN
+790 CQDLYYGYSNSNN
-803 DRILF
+803 RILF
-808 DSTGKATFDLTRMRV
+808 DSTGKATFDLTQMKKLANL
-823 IGEADDAKFVPGT
+823 GDAEFVPGT

-856 APCAIQIDKRAT
+856 APCTIQIDKRAT

-874 GSENITNGGGTTSAN
+874 GSENVTNGGGTTAAN
-889 APSYTMPGD
+889 APSYTMPGN

-908 IQPNATIPRSPT
+908 IQPNATIPSSPT
-920 VKWYVES
+920 VKWYVDS
-927 DREIATIEESTGK
+927 DREIATIEENTGK

-947 TALVRMD
+947 TALVRMKY
-954 FSGSGL
+954 SGSGAD
-960 SYTRYV
+960 YTRYV

-989 KTYETV
+989 KAYETV

-1003 CYNGTWVENTNNK
+1003 CCNGTWVENTNNK
-1016 YMSAVVRTIKG
+1016 YMSAVVIAVKG
-1027 QHAETGIIN
+1027 QSTGVGSIIN
-1036 RLTDPV
+1036 QLTDTV

-1049 ATFEIKPK
+1049 ATFEIQPK

-1067 YISGDS
+1067 YASGDS

-1184 YPLLSSESKVSKV
+1184 YPVLSSESKVSKV
-1197 PDVTGT
+1197 PNVTGT

-1445 NTTAAKGVCTFGPTE
+1445 NTTAAQGVYTFPETE
-1460 VLGYAVTGQVTSY
+1460 IVGYTVSGTATSF
-1473 NPTQQVQVKLMQ
+1473 NSDTDEVIIQLTES
-1485 GSVEAYEATLTTVSQ
+1485 GAAEASYEAVVK
-1500 GNGKITQTFSFGEVA
+1500 GNTASYSIADVPA
-1515 PGTYDLVFI
+1515 GTYTMKVM
-1524 KKAHL
+1524 KKNHVTREYTVTVGSADVTQNVKIHL
-1529 QYKITGVKVLNGAV
+1529 LG
-1543 DLTQHAN
+1543 
-1550 AKIKMVNMIVG
+1550 
-1561 DVNGSGTVDG
+1561 
-1571 VDLNIIWN
+1571 
-1579 AKNYGK
+1579 
-1585 KTTEAEN
+1585 
-1592 PLTDI
+1592 DI
-1597 NGSGTVDGVDLNIVW
+1597 NGDGSVDMKDWGRMRSHINETNMLTDDYALACADVIKDGKVDMKDWGRMRSHINE
-1612 NAANYGK
+1612 ANPLW
-1619 GAAHCTVS
+1619 
-1627 YQ
+1627 

>member
-21 TGLSTT
+21 ASLTTT

-452 VGETLSTTQEYTA
+452 VGETLSTTQAYTA

-517 NSLDYGNFRFIYYV
+517 KSLDYGNFRFIYYV

-540 KDIHITSGANESTIT
+540 KDIHITSGSNESTIT

-597 RIYATAFGMGD
+597 RIYATIGMGD

-621 SGSSYHY
+621 SDSSYRY
-628 AYLRPYTNKSFL
+628 AYLRPYTDKSFL
-640 TNAGKSVN
+640 TNAGKSVT

-710 AAPITVVGRTY
+710 AAPITVVGKTY
-721 DASAR
+721 DASTY

-746 TAKFNLGDANW
+746 TAKFNLNDANW
-757 DNKFIAEVVLQRD
+757 ESTFIAEVVLQRD
-770 GVPEGAWNNS
+770 GVPEGAWKGLDLFNNGKE
-780 VKPIG
+780 VK
-785 TSPEV
+785 
-790 SCRSLYYGYSNNN
+790 CQDLYYGYSNTSNK
-803 DRILF
+803 IVF
-808 DSTGKATFDLTRMRV
+808 DSTGKATFDLTQMKKLANL
-823 IGEADDAKFVPGT
+823 GDAEFVPGT

-856 APCAIQIDKRAT
+856 APCTIQIDKRAT

-874 GSENITNGGGTTSAN
+874 GSENVTNGGGTTAAN

-920 VKWYVES
+920 VKWYVDS
-927 DREIATIEESTGK
+927 DREIATIEENTGK

-947 TALVRMD
+947 TALVRMKY
-954 FSGSGL
+954 SGSGAD
-960 SYTRYV
+960 YTRYV
-966 KVIIPIEGFRMGEPN
+966 KVIVPIEGFRMGEPN

-989 KTYETV
+989 KAYETV

-1016 YMSAVVRTIKG
+1016 YMSAVVIAVKG
-1027 QHAETGIIN
+1027 QSTGVGSIIN
-1036 RLTDPV
+1036 QLTDTV

-1049 ATFEIKPK
+1049 ATFEIQPK

-1067 YISGDS
+1067 YASGDS

-1184 YPLLSSESKVSKV
+1184 YPVLSSESKVSKV

-1224 GSWYD
+1224 GSWLN

-1286 LLHPSDNGTFSQADV
+1286 LLHPSDNGTFSTADV

-1371 GVYVRRLTWFIDA
+1371 GVYVSRLTWFIDA

-1445 NTTAAKGVCTFGPTE
+1445 NTTAAKGVYTFPETEIVGYGVSGNVESFNSGTDPVTIQLIEQGQSEAAYEVQVSGGTQSGNKFTAPYAFSDVPTGTYTMRVIKQNHVTRE
-1460 VLGYAVTGQVTSY
+1460 YTITVGTEAVTQDVKIHLKGDVTGDG
-1473 NPTQQVQVKLMQ
+1473 KLDAKDRTFINRHLENSRPLSDYQ
-1485 GSVEAYEATLTTVSQ
+1485 FLCGDID
-1500 GNGKITQTFSFGEVA
+1500 GNGV
-1515 PGTYDLVFI
+1515 V
-1524 KKAHL
+1524 
-1529 QYKITGVKVLNGAV
+1529 
-1543 DLTQHAN
+1543 N
-1550 AKIKMVNMIVG
+1550 AKDRTQINRHL
-1561 DVNGSGTVDG
+1561 DGSR
-1571 VDLNIIWN
+1571 
-1579 AKNYGK
+1579 
-1585 KTTEAEN
+1585 
-1592 PLTDI
+1592 PL
-1597 NGSGTVDGVDLNIVW
+1597 W
-1612 NAANYGK
+1612 
-1619 GAAHCTVS
+1619 
-1627 YQ
+1627 

>member
-374 SWGKLFEQQYLGTT
+374 SWGKLFEQQYLGTA

-442 FLKPYTLRCT
+442 FLQPYTLRCT

-540 KDIHITSGANESTIT
+540 KDIHITSGSNESTIT

-597 RIYATAFGMGD
+597 RIYATIGMGD

-621 SGSSYHY
+621 SGSSYLS
-628 AYLRPYTNKSFL
+628 AYLRPYTDKSFL
-640 TNAGKSVN
+640 TNAGKSVT
-648 SYVWQYRDGSE
+648 SYVWQYRDGTE
-659 WKNITVKGSGSDYL
+659 WQNITVKGSGPDYL

-687 TLRTYRSGD
+687 TLKTYRSGD

-746 TAKFNLGDANW
+746 TAQFNRSDADW
-757 DNKFIAEVVLQRD
+757 ESTFIAEVVLQRD
-770 GVPEGAWNNS
+770 GVPEGAWKGLDLFNNGKE
-780 VKPIG
+780 VK
-785 TSPEV
+785 
-790 SCRSLYYGYSNNN
+790 CQDLYYGYSNSNN
-803 DRILF
+803 RILF
-808 DSTGKATFDLTRMRV
+808 DSTGKATFDLTQMKKLANL
-823 IGEADDAKFVPGT
+823 GDAEFVPGT

-856 APCAIQIDKRAT
+856 APCTIQIDKRAT

-874 GSENITNGGGTTSAN
+874 GSENVTNGGGTTAAN
-889 APSYTMPGD
+889 APSYTMPGN

-908 IQPNATIPRSPT
+908 IQPNATIPSSPT
-920 VKWYVES
+920 VKWYVDS

-947 TALVRMD
+947 TALVRMKY
-954 FSGSGL
+954 SGSGAD
-960 SYTRYV
+960 YTRYV

-989 KTYETV
+989 KAYETV

-1003 CYNGTWVENTNNK
+1003 CCNGTWVENTNNK
-1016 YMSAVVRTIKG
+1016 YMSAVVIAVKG
-1027 QHAETGIIN
+1027 QSTGVGSIIN
-1036 RLTDPV
+1036 QLTDTV

-1049 ATFEIKPK
+1049 ATFEIQPK

-1067 YISGDS
+1067 YASGDS

-1184 YPLLSSESKVSKV
+1184 YPVLSSESKVSKV

-1445 NTTAAKGVCTFGPTE
+1445 NTTAAQGVYTFPETE
-1460 VLGYAVTGQVTSY
+1460 IVGYTVSGTATSF
-1473 NPTQQVQVKLMQ
+1473 NSDTDEVIIQLTES
-1485 GSVEAYEATLTTVSQ
+1485 GAAEASYEAVVK
-1500 GNGKITQTFSFGEVA
+1500 GNTASYSIADVPA
-1515 PGTYDLVFI
+1515 GTY
-1524 KKAHL
+1524 
-1529 QYKITGVKVLNGAV
+1529 TMKVMKQNHV
-1543 DLTQHAN
+1543 TREYT
-1550 AKIKMVNMIVG
+1550 VIVG
-1561 DVNGSGTVDG
+1561 TNPVVQDVEIHLKGDINGDGKVNTSDVNRANLHAKGKNILTGYEFACADVNGDG
-1571 VDLNIIWN
+1571 KVNTSDVNRLNLHS
-1579 AKNYGK
+1579 K
-1585 KTTEAEN
+1585 K
-1592 PLTDI
+1592 
-1597 NGSGTVDGVDLNIVW
+1597 
-1612 NAANYGK
+1612 K
-1619 GAAHCTVS
+1619 S
-1627 YQ
+1627 YLW

>member
-21 TGLSTT
+21 ASLTTT

-84 EGITV
+84 NGITV

-259 CRDYQPPSVSIRGG
+259 CRDYQPPRVSIRGG

-353 NIEGSGTVRLTGY
+353 NIEGSGTVRLNGY
-366 TPYYTEDN
+366 ANPYYTEDN
-374 SWGKLFEQQYLGTT
+374 SWGKLFAQQYLGTT

-420 QPGRTVK
+420 QPSRTVK

-452 VGETLSTTQEYTA
+452 VGETLSTTQAYTA

-517 NSLDYGNFRFIYYV
+517 KSLDYGNFRFIYYV

-583 PYNLGMTRKVYVFP
+583 PYNLGMTKKVYVFP
-597 RIYATAFGMGD
+597 RIYATIGMGD

-621 SGSSYHY
+621 SDSSYRY
-628 AYLRPYTNKSFL
+628 AYLRPYTDKSFL
-640 TNAGKSVN
+640 TNAGKSVT

-659 WKNITVKGSGSDYL
+659 WKNITVKGSESGYRT
-673 ATNVSGVTINEGDG
+673 TNVSGVTINEGDG

-721 DASAR
+721 DPSAR
-726 EVSLTASKD
+726 EVSLTANKD

-746 TAKFNLGDANW
+746 TAKFNRSDANW
-757 DNKFIAEVVLQRD
+757 ESTFIAEVVLQRD
-770 GVPEGAWNNS
+770 GVPEGAWKGLDLLNNGKE
-780 VKPIG
+780 VK
-785 TSPEV
+785 
-790 SCRSLYYGYSNNN
+790 CQDLYYGYNNGN
-803 DRILF
+803 NRILF
-808 DSTGKATFDLTRMRV
+808 DSTGKATFDLTQMKKLANL
-823 IGEADDAKFVPGT
+823 GDAEFVPGT

-856 APCAIQIDKRAT
+856 APCTIQIDKRAT

-874 GSENITNGGGTTSAN
+874 GSQNVTNGGGTTSAN

-920 VKWYVES
+920 VKWYVDS
-927 DREIATIEESTGK
+927 DREIATIEENTGK

-989 KTYETV
+989 KAYETV

-1016 YMSAVVRTIKG
+1016 YMSAVVIAVKG
-1027 QHAETGIIN
+1027 QSTGVGSIIN
-1036 RLTDPV
+1036 QLTDTV

-1049 ATFEIKPK
+1049 ATFEIQPK

-1067 YISGDS
+1067 YASGDS

-1089 DSSLDSAIFKGCEE
+1089 DSSLDSAIFKGCQE

-1159 LPSNYRNDMLNV
+1159 LPSNHRNDMLNV

-1184 YPLLSSESKVSKV
+1184 YPVLSSESKVSKV
-1197 PDVTGT
+1197 PNVTGT

-1210 LYADKDSATSFNNP
+1210 LYADKDSATSANNP
-1224 GSWYD
+1224 GSWYN

-1306 GYQFLGYSPGKL
+1306 GYQFLGYSPGEL

-1330 AYNTATVTVAAP
+1330 AYNTATVTLAAP

-1403 ADGKFLGG
+1403 ADGRFLGG

-1445 NTTAAKGVCTFGPTE
+1445 NTTAAQGVYTFPETE
-1460 VLGYAVTGQVTSY
+1460 IVGYGVSGNVESFNSDTDPVTIQ
-1473 NPTQQVQVKLMQ
+1473 LIEQ
-1485 GSVEAYEATLTTVSQ
+1485 GASEAAYEAVVK
-1500 GNGKITQTFSFGEVA
+1500 GNTASYSIAGVA
-1515 PGTYDLVFI
+1515 PGTYTMKVMKQNHVTREYTITVSAENVTQDVKI
-1524 KKAHL
+1524 HL
-1529 QYKITGVKVLNGAV
+1529 LGDVTLDGS
-1543 DLTQHAN
+1543 
-1550 AKIKMVNMIVG
+1550 VNMKDWG
-1561 DVNGSGTVDG
+1561 RMRSHVNGTNLLTDYALACADVTQDGSVNMKDWGRMRSHINGT
-1571 VDLNIIWN
+1571 
-1579 AKNYGK
+1579 
-1585 KTTEAEN
+1585 N
-1592 PLTDI
+1592 PL
-1597 NGSGTVDGVDLNIVW
+1597 W
-1612 NAANYGK
+1612 
-1619 GAAHCTVS
+1619 
-1627 YQ
+1627 

>member
-21 TGLSTT
+21 ASLTTT

-374 SWGKLFEQQYLGTT
+374 SWGKLFEQQYLGTA

-442 FLKPYTLRCT
+442 FLQPYTLRCT
-452 VGETLSTTQEYTA
+452 VSETLSTTQEYTA

-597 RIYATAFGMGD
+597 RIYATIGMGD

-621 SGSSYHY
+621 SGSSYRY

-640 TNAGKSVN
+640 TSAGKSVN
-648 SYVWQYRDGSE
+648 SYVWQYRDGTE
-659 WKNITVKGSGSDYL
+659 WQNITVKDSGEGYL

-726 EVSLTASKD
+726 EVSLTANKD

-746 TAKFNLGDANW
+746 TAQFNLNDANW
-757 DNKFIAEVVLQRD
+757 ESTFIAEVVLQRD
-770 GVPEGAWNNS
+770 GVPEGAWKGLDLFNNGKE
-780 VKPIG
+780 VK
-785 TSPEV
+785 
-790 SCRSLYYGYSNNN
+790 CQDLYYGYSNSNN
-803 DRILF
+803 RILF
-808 DSTGKATFDLTRMRV
+808 DSTGKATFDLTQMKKLANL
-823 IGEADDAKFVPGT
+823 GDAEFVPGT

-856 APCAIQIDKRAT
+856 APCTIQIDKRAT

-874 GSENITNGGGTTSAN
+874 GSENVTNGGGTTAAN
-889 APSYTMPGD
+889 APSYTMPGN

-908 IQPNATIPRSPT
+908 IQPNATIPSSPT
-920 VKWYVES
+920 VKWYVDS

-947 TALVRMD
+947 TALVRMKY
-954 FSGSGL
+954 SGSGAD
-960 SYTRYV
+960 YTRYV

-989 KTYETV
+989 KAYETV

-1003 CYNGTWVENTNNK
+1003 CCNGTWVENTNNK
-1016 YMSAVVRTIKG
+1016 YMSAVVIAVKG
-1027 QHAETGIIN
+1027 QSTGVGSIIN
-1036 RLTDPV
+1036 QLTDTV

-1049 ATFEIKPK
+1049 ATFEIQPK

-1067 YISGDS
+1067 YASGDS

-1184 YPLLSSESKVSKV
+1184 YPVLSSESKVSKV

-1210 LYADKDSATSFNNP
+1210 LYADKDSATSAENP
-1224 GSWYD
+1224 GSWLN

-1445 NTTAAKGVCTFGPTE
+1445 NTTAAQGVYTFPETE
-1460 VLGYAVTGQVTSY
+1460 IVGYGVSGNVESFNSGTDPVTIQLIEQGQSE
-1473 NPTQQVQVKLMQ
+1473 P
-1485 GSVEAYEATLTTVSQ
+1485 AYETIVSGGTQSGNKFTAPYAFSDVPSGTYTMKVMKKNHVTREYTVTVGSADVTQ
-1500 GNGKITQTFSFGEVA
+1500 NVKIHLKGDIDGNGTVTTMDVIRANSHARGVTLLTDYALKCADVV
-1515 PGTYDLVFI
+1515 GTD
-1524 KKAHL
+1524 
-1529 QYKITGVKVLNGAV
+1529 
-1543 DLTQHAN
+1543 
-1550 AKIKMVNMIVG
+1550 
-1561 DVNGSGTVDG
+1561 GTVTTMD
-1571 VDLNIIWN
+1571 VIRIN
-1579 AKNYGK
+1579 AHAK
-1585 KTTEAEN
+1585 
-1592 PLTDI
+1592 
-1597 NGSGTVDGVDLNIVW
+1597 GTSKLW
-1612 NAANYGK
+1612 
-1619 GAAHCTVS
+1619 
-1627 YQ
+1627 

>member
-21 TGLSTT
+21 ASLTTT

-374 SWGKLFEQQYLGTT
+374 SWGKLFAQQYLGTT

-508 TNSTNFSHI
+508 TNSTYFSHI

-540 KDIHITSGANESTIT
+540 KDIHITSGSNESTIT

-583 PYNLGMTRKVYVFP
+583 PYNLGMTKKVYVFP
-597 RIYATAFGMGD
+597 RIYATIGMGD

-621 SGSSYHY
+621 SGSSYLS
-628 AYLRPYTNKSFL
+628 AYLRPYTDKSFL
-640 TNAGKSVN
+640 TNAGKSVT

-659 WKNITVKGSGSDYL
+659 WKNVTVTGSGSGYRT
-673 ATNVSGVTINEGDG
+673 TNVSGVTINEGDG

-746 TAKFNLGDANW
+746 TAKFNRSDANW
-757 DNKFIAEVVLQRD
+757 ESTFIAEVVLQRD
-770 GVPEGAWNNS
+770 GVPEGAWKGLDLYNNG
-780 VKPIG
+780 K
-785 TSPEV
+785 EV
-790 SCRSLYYGYSNNN
+790 SCQNLYYGYSNSNN
-803 DRILF
+803 RILF
-808 DSTGKATFDLTRMRV
+808 DSTGKATFDLTQMKKLANL
-823 IGEADDAKFVPGT
+823 GDAEFVPGT

-856 APCAIQIDKRAT
+856 APCTIQIDKRAT

-874 GSENITNGGGTTSAN
+874 GSENVTNGGGTTAAN
-889 APSYTMPGD
+889 APSYTMPGN

-908 IQPNATIPRSPT
+908 IQPNATIPSSPT
-920 VKWYVES
+920 VKWYVDS

-947 TALVRMD
+947 TALVRMKY
-954 FSGSGL
+954 SGSGAD
-960 SYTRYV
+960 YTRYV

-989 KTYETV
+989 KAYETV

-1003 CYNGTWVENTNNK
+1003 CCNGTWVENTNNK
-1016 YMSAVVRTIKG
+1016 YMSAVVIAVKG
-1027 QHAETGIIN
+1027 QSTGVGSIIN
-1036 RLTDPV
+1036 QLTDTV

-1049 ATFEIKPK
+1049 ATFEIQPK

-1067 YISGDS
+1067 YASGDS

-1184 YPLLSSESKVSKV
+1184 YPVLSSESKVSKV

-1445 NTTAAKGVCTFGPTE
+1445 NTTAAQGVYTFPETE
-1460 VLGYAVTGQVTSY
+1460 IVGYTVSGTATSF
-1473 NPTQQVQVKLMQ
+1473 NSDTDEVIIQLTES
-1485 GSVEAYEATLTTVSQ
+1485 GAAEASYEAVVKGNTASYSIADVPAGTYTMKVMKKNHVTREYTVTVGSADVTQ
-1500 GNGKITQTFSFGEVA
+1500 NVKIHLKGDIDGNGTVTTMDVIRANSHARGVTLLTDYALKCADVV
-1515 PGTYDLVFI
+1515 GTD
-1524 KKAHL
+1524 
-1529 QYKITGVKVLNGAV
+1529 
-1543 DLTQHAN
+1543 
-1550 AKIKMVNMIVG
+1550 
-1561 DVNGSGTVDG
+1561 GTVTTMD
-1571 VDLNIIWN
+1571 VIRIN
-1579 AKNYGK
+1579 AHAK
-1585 KTTEAEN
+1585 
-1592 PLTDI
+1592 
-1597 NGSGTVDGVDLNIVW
+1597 GTSKLW
-1612 NAANYGK
+1612 
-1619 GAAHCTVS
+1619 
-1627 YQ
+1627 

>member
-1 MRKRITSLFLTLA
+1 MKTKKRRKIVSILLA
-14 LMLTLIP
+14 LILIL

-39 PHSNNGWVELNGPLG
+39 PHSNNGWVELYGPLG

-374 SWGKLFEQQYLGTT
+374 SWGKLFAQQYLGTT

-597 RIYATAFGMGD
+597 RIYATIGMGD

-621 SGSSYHY
+621 SDSSYRY
-628 AYLRPYTNKSFL
+628 AYLRPYTDKSFL
-640 TNAGKSVN
+640 TNAGKSVT

-659 WKNITVKGSGSDYL
+659 WKNITVKDSGEGYL

-726 EVSLTASKD
+726 EVSLTANKD

-746 TAKFNLGDANW
+746 TAKFNRSDANW
-757 DNKFIAEVVLQRD
+757 ESTFIAEVVLQRD
-770 GVPEGAWNNS
+770 GVPEGAWKGLDLFNNGKE
-780 VKPIG
+780 VK
-785 TSPEV
+785 
-790 SCRSLYYGYSNNN
+790 CQDLYYGYSNSNN
-803 DRILF
+803 RILF
-808 DSTGKATFDLTRMRV
+808 DSTGKATFDLTQMKKLANL
-823 IGEADDAKFVPGT
+823 GDAEFVPGT

-845 KENGVKKYIYS
+845 MENGVKKYIYS
-856 APCAIQIDKRAT
+856 APCTIQIDKRAT

-874 GSENITNGGGTTSAN
+874 GSENVTNGGGTTAAN
-889 APSYTMPGD
+889 APSYTMPGN

-908 IQPNATIPRSPT
+908 IQPNATIPSSPT
-920 VKWYVES
+920 VKWYVDS

-947 TALVRMD
+947 TALVRMKY
-954 FSGSGL
+954 SGSGAD
-960 SYTRYV
+960 YTRYV

-989 KTYETV
+989 KAYETV

-1003 CYNGTWVENTNNK
+1003 CCNGTWVENTNNK
-1016 YMSAVVRTIKG
+1016 YMSAVVIAVKG
-1027 QHAETGIIN
+1027 QSTGVGSIIN
-1036 RLTDPV
+1036 QLTDTV

-1049 ATFEIKPK
+1049 ATFEIQPK

-1067 YISGDS
+1067 YASGDS

-1184 YPLLSSESKVSKV
+1184 YPVLSSESKVSKV

-1445 NTTAAKGVCTFGPTE
+1445 NTTAAQGVYTFPETE
-1460 VLGYAVTGQVTSY
+1460 IVGYTVSGTATSF
-1473 NPTQQVQVKLMQ
+1473 NSDTDEVIIQLTESGASEP
-1485 GSVEAYEATLTTVSQ
+1485 AYEVVVKGNSATYSIE
-1500 GNGKITQTFSFGEVA
+1500 GVA
-1515 PGTYDLVFI
+1515 SGTYTMKVMKNNHVTREYTVAVGTENVTQDVKIYLLGDINTDGARNAADLTNLKKALLGTETVNSNEKVRYDIKTDDEINIIDLVRL
-1524 KKAHL
+1524 KK
-1529 QYKITGVKVLNGAV
+1529 
-1543 DLTQHAN
+1543 
-1550 AKIKMVNMIVG
+1550 
-1561 DVNGSGTVDG
+1561 
-1571 VDLNIIWN
+1571 IIS
-1579 AKNYGK
+1579 
-1585 KTTEAEN
+1585 
-1592 PLTDI
+1592 D
-1597 NGSGTVDGVDLNIVW
+1597 
-1612 NAANYGK
+1612 
-1619 GAAHCTVS
+1619 
-1627 YQ
+1627 

>member
-21 TGLSTT
+21 ASLTTT

-374 SWGKLFEQQYLGTT
+374 SWGKLFEQQYLGTA

-442 FLKPYTLRCT
+442 FLQPYTLRCT

-540 KDIHITSGANESTIT
+540 KDIHITSGSNESTIT

-597 RIYATAFGMGD
+597 RIYATIGMGD

-648 SYVWQYRDGSE
+648 SYVWQYRDGTE
-659 WKNITVKGSGSDYL
+659 WQNITVKGSGPDYL

-687 TLRTYRSGD
+687 TLKTYRSGD

-746 TAKFNLGDANW
+746 TAKFNRSDANW
-757 DNKFIAEVVLQRD
+757 ESTFIAEVVLQRD
-770 GVPEGAWNNS
+770 GVPEGAWKGLDLYNNG
-780 VKPIG
+780 K
-785 TSPEV
+785 EV
-790 SCRSLYYGYSNNN
+790 SCQNLYYGYSNSNN
-803 DRILF
+803 RILF
-808 DSTGKATFDLTRMRV
+808 DSTGKATFDLTQMKKLANL
-823 IGEADDAKFVPGT
+823 GDAEFVPGT

-856 APCAIQIDKRAT
+856 APCTIQIDKRAT

-874 GSENITNGGGTTSAN
+874 GSENVTNGGGTTAAN
-889 APSYTMPGD
+889 APSYTMPGN

-908 IQPNATIPRSPT
+908 IQPNATIPSSPT
-920 VKWYVES
+920 VKWYVDS

-947 TALVRMD
+947 TALVRMKY
-954 FSGSGL
+954 SGSGAD
-960 SYTRYV
+960 YTRYV

-989 KTYETV
+989 KAYETV

-1003 CYNGTWVENTNNK
+1003 CCNGTWVENTNNK
-1016 YMSAVVRTIKG
+1016 YMSAVVIAVKG
-1027 QHAETGIIN
+1027 QSTGVGSIIN
-1036 RLTDPV
+1036 QLTDTV

-1049 ATFEIKPK
+1049 ATFEIQPK

-1067 YISGDS
+1067 YASGDS

-1184 YPLLSSESKVSKV
+1184 YPVLSSESKVSKV
-1197 PDVTGT
+1197 PNVTGT

-1445 NTTAAKGVCTFGPTE
+1445 NTTAAQGVYTFPETE
-1460 VLGYAVTGQVTSY
+1460 IVGYTVSGTATSF
-1473 NPTQQVQVKLMQ
+1473 NSDTDEVIIQLTES
-1485 GSVEAYEATLTTVSQ
+1485 GAAEASYEAVVKGNTASYSIADVPAGTYTMKVMKKNHVTREYTVTVGSADVTQ
-1500 GNGKITQTFSFGEVA
+1500 NVKIHLKGDIDGNGTVTTMDVIRANSHARGVTLLTDYALKCADVV
-1515 PGTYDLVFI
+1515 GTD
-1524 KKAHL
+1524 
-1529 QYKITGVKVLNGAV
+1529 
-1543 DLTQHAN
+1543 
-1550 AKIKMVNMIVG
+1550 
-1561 DVNGSGTVDG
+1561 GTVTTMD
-1571 VDLNIIWN
+1571 VIRIN
-1579 AKNYGK
+1579 AHAK
-1585 KTTEAEN
+1585 
-1592 PLTDI
+1592 
-1597 NGSGTVDGVDLNIVW
+1597 GTSKLW
-1612 NAANYGK
+1612 
-1619 GAAHCTVS
+1619 
-1627 YQ
+1627 

>member
-21 TGLSTT
+21 ASLTTT

-374 SWGKLFEQQYLGTT
+374 SWGKLFEQQYLGTA

-442 FLKPYTLRCT
+442 FLQPYTLRCT

-597 RIYATAFGMGD
+597 RIYATIGMGD

-621 SGSSYHY
+621 SDSSYRY
-628 AYLRPYTNKSFL
+628 AYLRPYTDKSFL
-640 TNAGKSVN
+640 TNAGKSVT

-659 WKNITVKGSGSDYL
+659 WKNITVKGSESGYRT
-673 ATNVSGVTINEGDG
+673 TNVSGVTINEGDG
-687 TLRTYRSGD
+687 TLKTYRSGD

-746 TAKFNLGDANW
+746 TAQFNLNDANW
-757 DNKFIAEVVLQRD
+757 ESTFIAEVVLQRD
-770 GVPEGAWNNS
+770 GVPEGAWKGLDLFNNGKE
-780 VKPIG
+780 VK
-785 TSPEV
+785 
-790 SCRSLYYGYSNNN
+790 CQDLYYGYSNSNN
-803 DRILF
+803 RILF
-808 DSTGKATFDLTRMRV
+808 DSTGKATFDLTQMKKLANL
-823 IGEADDAKFVPGT
+823 GDAEFVPGT

-845 KENGVKKYIYS
+845 MENGVKKYIYS
-856 APCAIQIDKRAT
+856 APCTIQIDKRAT

-874 GSENITNGGGTTSAN
+874 GSENVTNGGGTTAAN
-889 APSYTMPGD
+889 APSYTMPGN

-908 IQPNATIPRSPT
+908 IQPNATIPSSPT
-920 VKWYVES
+920 VKWYVDS

-947 TALVRMD
+947 TALVRMKY
-954 FSGSGL
+954 SGSGAD
-960 SYTRYV
+960 YTRYV

-989 KTYETV
+989 KAYETV

-1003 CYNGTWVENTNNK
+1003 CCNGTWVENTNNK
-1016 YMSAVVRTIKG
+1016 YMSAVVIAVKG
-1027 QHAETGIIN
+1027 QSTGVGSIIN
-1036 RLTDPV
+1036 QLTDTV

-1049 ATFEIKPK
+1049 ATFEIQPK

-1067 YISGDS
+1067 YASGDS

-1184 YPLLSSESKVSKV
+1184 YPVLSSESKVSKV

-1445 NTTAAKGVCTFGPTE
+1445 NTTAAQGVYTFPETE
-1460 VLGYAVTGQVTSY
+1460 IVGYTVSGTATSF
-1473 NPTQQVQVKLMQ
+1473 NSDTDEVIIQLTES
-1485 GSVEAYEATLTTVSQ
+1485 GAAEASYEAVVKGNTASYSIADVPAGTYTMKVMKQNHVTREYTVIVGTNPVVQ
-1500 GNGKITQTFSFGEVA
+1500 DVKIHLKGDIDGNGTVTTMDYMRVNSHAKGIT
-1515 PGTYDLVFI
+1515 L
-1524 KKAHL
+1524 
-1529 QYKITGVKVLNGAV
+1529 
-1543 DLTQHAN
+1543 
-1550 AKIKMVNMIVG
+1550 
-1561 DVNGSGTVDG
+1561 
-1571 VDLNIIWN
+1571 
-1579 AKNYGK
+1579 
-1585 KTTEAEN
+1585 
-1592 PLTDI
+1592 LTDYALKCADVV
-1597 NGSGTVDGVDLNIVW
+1597 GTDGKVTTMDAMRV
-1612 NAANYGK
+1612 NAHARGTAK
-1619 GAAHCTVS
+1619 LW
-1627 YQ
+1627 

>member
-374 SWGKLFEQQYLGTT
+374 SWGKLFEQQYLGTA

-597 RIYATAFGMGD
+597 RIYATIGMGD

-621 SGSSYHY
+621 SGSSYLS
-628 AYLRPYTNKSFL
+628 AYLRPYTDKSFL
-640 TNAGKSVN
+640 TNAGKSVT
-648 SYVWQYRDGSE
+648 SYVWQYRDGTE
-659 WKNITVKGSGSDYL
+659 WQNITVKGSGPDYL

-746 TAKFNLGDANW
+746 TAKFNRSDANW
-757 DNKFIAEVVLQRD
+757 ESTFIAEVVLQRD
-770 GVPEGAWNNS
+770 GVPEGAWKGLDLFNNGKE
-780 VKPIG
+780 VK
-785 TSPEV
+785 
-790 SCRSLYYGYSNNN
+790 CQDLYYGYSNSNN
-803 DRILF
+803 RILF
-808 DSTGKATFDLTRMRV
+808 DSTGKATFDLTQMKKLANL
-823 IGEADDAKFVPGT
+823 GDAEFVPGT

-856 APCAIQIDKRAT
+856 APCTIQIDKRAT

-874 GSENITNGGGTTSAN
+874 GSENVTNGGGTTAAN
-889 APSYTMPGD
+889 APSYTMPGN

-908 IQPNATIPRSPT
+908 IQPNATIPSSPT
-920 VKWYVES
+920 VKWYVDS

-947 TALVRMD
+947 TALVRMKY
-954 FSGSGL
+954 SGSGAD
-960 SYTRYV
+960 YTRYV

-989 KTYETV
+989 KAYETV

-1003 CYNGTWVENTNNK
+1003 CCNGTWVENTNNK
-1016 YMSAVVRTIKG
+1016 YMSAVVIAVKG
-1027 QHAETGIIN
+1027 QSTGVGSIIN
-1036 RLTDPV
+1036 QLTDTV

-1049 ATFEIKPK
+1049 ATFEIQPK

-1067 YISGDS
+1067 YASGDS

-1184 YPLLSSESKVSKV
+1184 YPVLSSESKVSKV

-1445 NTTAAKGVCTFGPTE
+1445 NTTAAQGVYTFPETE
-1460 VLGYAVTGQVTSY
+1460 IVGYTVSGTATSF
-1473 NPTQQVQVKLMQ
+1473 NSDTDEVIIQLTES
-1485 GSVEAYEATLTTVSQ
+1485 GAAEASYEAVVKGNTASYSIADVPAGTYTMKVMKKNHVTREYTVTVGSADVTQ
-1500 GNGKITQTFSFGEVA
+1500 NVKIHLKGDIDGNGTVTTMDVIRANSHARGVTLLTDYALKCADVV
-1515 PGTYDLVFI
+1515 GTD
-1524 KKAHL
+1524 
-1529 QYKITGVKVLNGAV
+1529 
-1543 DLTQHAN
+1543 
-1550 AKIKMVNMIVG
+1550 
-1561 DVNGSGTVDG
+1561 GTVTTMD
-1571 VDLNIIWN
+1571 VIRIN
-1579 AKNYGK
+1579 AHAK
-1585 KTTEAEN
+1585 
-1592 PLTDI
+1592 
-1597 NGSGTVDGVDLNIVW
+1597 GTSKLW
-1612 NAANYGK
+1612 
-1619 GAAHCTVS
+1619 
-1627 YQ
+1627 

>member
-21 TGLSTT
+21 ASLTTT

-583 PYNLGMTRKVYVFP
+583 PYNLGMTKKVYVFP
-597 RIYATAFGMGD
+597 RIYATIGMGD

-621 SGSSYHY
+621 SDSSYRY
-628 AYLRPYTNKSFL
+628 AYLRPYTDKSFL
-640 TNAGKSVN
+640 TNAGKSVT

-659 WKNITVKGSGSDYL
+659 WKNITVKGSESGYRT
-673 ATNVSGVTINEGDG
+673 TNVSGVTINEGDG

-703 KNVTSYS
+703 KSVTSYS

-721 DASAR
+721 DPSAR
-726 EVSLTASKD
+726 EVSLTANKD

-746 TAKFNLGDANW
+746 TAKFNRSDANW
-757 DNKFIAEVVLQRD
+757 ESTFIAEVVLQRD
-770 GVPEGAWNNS
+770 GVPEGAWKGLDLLNNGKE
-780 VKPIG
+780 VK
-785 TSPEV
+785 
-790 SCRSLYYGYSNNN
+790 CQDLYYGYNNGN
-803 DRILF
+803 NRILF
-808 DSTGKATFDLTRMRV
+808 DSTGKATFDLTQMKKLANL
-823 IGEADDAKFVPGT
+823 GDAEFVPGT

-856 APCAIQIDKRAT
+856 APCTIQIDKRAT

-874 GSENITNGGGTTSAN
+874 GSENVTNGGGTTAAN
-889 APSYTMPGD
+889 APSYTMPGN

-908 IQPNATIPRSPT
+908 IQPNATIPSSPT
-920 VKWYVES
+920 VKWYVDS

-947 TALVRMD
+947 TALVRMKY
-954 FSGSGL
+954 SGSGAD
-960 SYTRYV
+960 YTRYV

-989 KTYETV
+989 KAYETV

-1003 CYNGTWVENTNNK
+1003 CCNGTWVENTNNK
-1016 YMSAVVRTIKG
+1016 YMSAVVIAVKG
-1027 QHAETGIIN
+1027 QSTGVGSIIN
-1036 RLTDPV
+1036 QLTDPV

-1184 YPLLSSESKVSKV
+1184 YPVLSSESKVSKV

-1224 GSWYD
+1224 GSWLN

-1286 LLHPSDNGTFSQADV
+1286 LLHPSDNGTFSTADV

-1371 GVYVRRLTWFIDA
+1371 GVYVSRLTWFIDA

-1445 NTTAAKGVCTFGPTE
+1445 NTTAAKGVYTFPETEIVGYGVSGNVESFNSGTDPVTIQLIEQGQSEAAYEVQVSGGTQSGNKFTAPYAFSDVPTGTYTMKVMKQNHVTRE
-1460 VLGYAVTGQVTSY
+1460 YTVTVGSSNVVQDVKICLLGDVTGD
-1473 NPTQQVQVKLMQ
+1473 
-1485 GSVEAYEATLTTVSQ
+1485 
-1500 GNGKITQTFSFGEVA
+1500 GKVNTKDWA
-1515 PGTYDLVFI
+1515 RL
-1524 KKAHL
+1524 KAHVNETSNL
-1529 QYKITGVKVLNGAV
+1529 TGYELAC
-1543 DLTQHAN
+1543 
-1550 AKIKMVNMIVG
+1550 G
-1561 DVNGSGTVDG
+1561 DVNGDSKV
-1571 VDLNIIWN
+1571 NIKDWARLKAHVN
-1579 AKNYGK
+1579 
-1585 KTTEAEN
+1585 ESN
-1592 PLTDI
+1592 PL
-1597 NGSGTVDGVDLNIVW
+1597 W
-1612 NAANYGK
+1612 
-1619 GAAHCTVS
+1619 
-1627 YQ
+1627 

>member
-1 MRKRITSLFLTLA
+1 MKAKTKLTKLWSFLLSLV
-14 LMLTLIP
+14 ML
-21 TGLSTT
+21 LSLLPTT

-62 KDENNTWYMRLTG
+62 KDENNTWYIRLTG
-75 NISLDDDSF
+75 NISEDEF
-84 EGITV
+84 GGITV
-89 KGTKYLDLNGYSVD
+89 KGTKYLDLNGYTINANTDYGEANSM
-103 VNRDGGK
+103 
-110 ELTLFEVP
+110 FFVP

-132 RIHYDGYLD
+132 KIHYDGYLY
-141 MDQSCNSEGGQVKF
+141 MDYDYKKESPKE
-155 RAIRNLFH
+155 RHLFS
-163 VEGTM
+163 VTGTM

-178 RSKQVWVTYSHAAGS
+178 RSKEVWVTYSHEKGG
-193 ADYYTGYVRQQLY
+193 DGRYTGYVRQQLY
-206 ATGIDVDGGT
+206 ATGITVKEGGT

-228 DYRDA
+228 EFQA
-233 IYAWNSGTVV
+233 GIFAKEGSTVV

-254 ANALR
+254 ADALR
-259 CRDYQPPSVSIRGG
+259 AFDNYPCNISIRGG
-273 YFETRKI
+273 YFELRKI
-280 DKEHCGRYPGAAHSS
+280 DKEHLGEYRYFDNSHN
-295 PHYVYEEGRYGDV
+295 HVYRNGDYGV
-308 NVKEEHLYPGA
+308 MRVKEEHLYPGA

-374 SWGKLFEQQYLGTT
+374 SWGKLFAQQYLGTT

-746 TAKFNLGDANW
+746 TAKFNLIDANW
-757 DNKFIAEVVLQRD
+757 ESTFIAEVVLQRD
-770 GVPEGAWNNS
+770 GVPEGAWKGLDLFNNGKE
-780 VKPIG
+780 VK
-785 TSPEV
+785 
-790 SCRSLYYGYSNNN
+790 CQDLYYGYSNTSNK
-803 DRILF
+803 IVF
-808 DSTGKATFDLTRMRV
+808 DSTGKATFDLTQMKKLANL
-823 IGEADDAKFVPGT
+823 GDAEFVPGT

-856 APCAIQIDKRAT
+856 APCTIQIDKRAT

-874 GSENITNGGGTTSAN
+874 GSENVTNGGGTTAAN
-889 APSYTMPGD
+889 APSYTMPGN

-1016 YMSAVVRTIKG
+1016 YMSAVVIAVKG
-1027 QHAETGIIN
+1027 QSTGVGSIIN
-1036 RLTDPV
+1036 QLTDTV

-1049 ATFEIKPK
+1049 ATFEIQPK

-1067 YISGDS
+1067 YASGDS

-1159 LPSNYRNDMLNV
+1159 LPSSNRNDMLNV

-1184 YPLLSSESKVSKV
+1184 YPVLSSKSKVSKV

-1210 LYADKDSATSFNNP
+1210 LYADKDSATSAENP
-1224 GSWYD
+1224 GSWYN

-1286 LLHPSDNGTFSQADV
+1286 LLYPSDNGTFSQADV

-1306 GYQFLGYSPGKL
+1306 GYQFLGYSPGEL

-1330 AYNTATVTVAAP
+1330 AYNTATVMLAAP

-1403 ADGKFLGG
+1403 ADGRFLGG

-1445 NTTAAKGVCTFGPTE
+1445 NTTAAQGVYTFPETEIVGYGVSGNVESFNSGTDPVTIQLIEQGASEAAYEVQVSGGTQSGNKFTAPYAFSDVPTGTYTMKVMKTKHATRE
-1460 VLGYAVTGQVTSY
+1460 YTITVGSSNVAQNVEIWLYGDVTGDGVINTTDATQIKRKYNGKTSIF
-1473 NPTQQVQVKLMQ
+1473 
-1485 GSVEAYEATLTTVSQ
+1485 GSADEETEAYRLIVANVYETDGTINTTDATQIKRLY
-1500 GNGKITQTFSFGEVA
+1500 NGKSSIFDSM
-1515 PGTYDLVFI
+1515 P
-1524 KKAHL
+1524 
-1529 QYKITGVKVLNGAV
+1529 
-1543 DLTQHAN
+1543 
-1550 AKIKMVNMIVG
+1550 
-1561 DVNGSGTVDG
+1561 
-1571 VDLNIIWN
+1571 
-1579 AKNYGK
+1579 
-1585 KTTEAEN
+1585 
-1592 PLTDI
+1592 
-1597 NGSGTVDGVDLNIVW
+1597 
-1612 NAANYGK
+1612 
-1619 GAAHCTVS
+1619 
-1627 YQ
+1627 

>member
-21 TGLSTT
+21 ASLTTT

-228 DYRDA
+228 RFQGG
-233 IYAWNSGTVV
+233 ISAWKDSTVV

-452 VGETLSTTQEYTA
+452 VGETLSTTQAYTA

-540 KDIHITSGANESTIT
+540 KDIHITSGSNESTIT

-597 RIYATAFGMGD
+597 RIYATIGMGD

-621 SGSSYHY
+621 SGNSYRY

-726 EVSLTASKD
+726 EVSLTANKD

-746 TAKFNLGDANW
+746 TAKFNLNDANW
-757 DNKFIAEVVLQRD
+757 ESTFIAEVVLQRD
-770 GVPEGAWNNS
+770 GVPEGAWKGLDLFNNGKE
-780 VKPIG
+780 VK
-785 TSPEV
+785 
-790 SCRSLYYGYSNNN
+790 CQDLYYGYSNSNN
-803 DRILF
+803 RILF
-808 DSTGKATFDLTRMRV
+808 DSTGKVTFDLTQMKKLANL
-823 IGEADDAKFVPGT
+823 GDAEFVPGT

-874 GSENITNGGGTTSAN
+874 GSENITNGGGTTAAN
-889 APSYTMPGD
+889 APSYTMPGN

-908 IQPNATIPRSPT
+908 IQPNATIPSSPT
-920 VKWYVES
+920 VKWYVDS

-947 TALVRMD
+947 TALVRMKY
-954 FSGSGL
+954 SGSGAD
-960 SYTRYV
+960 YTRYV

-989 KTYETV
+989 KAYETV

-1003 CYNGTWVENTNNK
+1003 CCNGTWVENTNNK
-1016 YMSAVVRTIKG
+1016 YMSAVVIAVKG
-1027 QHAETGIIN
+1027 QSTGVGSIIN
-1036 RLTDPV
+1036 QLTDTV

-1159 LPSNYRNDMLNV
+1159 LPSNFRNDMLNV

-1184 YPLLSSESKVSKV
+1184 YPVLSSESKVSKV

-1210 LYADKDSATSFNNP
+1210 LYADKDSATSAENP
-1224 GSWYD
+1224 GSWYN

-1445 NTTAAKGVCTFGPTE
+1445 NTTAAQGVYTFPETEIVGYGVSGNVESFNSDTDPVTIQLIEQGQSEAAYEVQVSGGTQSGNKFTAPYAFSDVPTGTYTMRVIKQNHVTRE
-1460 VLGYAVTGQVTSY
+1460 YTITVGTEAVTQDVKICLLGDVT
-1473 NPTQQVQVKLMQ
+1473 
-1485 GSVEAYEATLTTVSQ
+1485 GD
-1500 GNGKITQTFSFGEVA
+1500 GK
-1515 PGTYDLVFI
+1515 
-1524 KKAHL
+1524 
-1529 QYKITGVKVLNGAV
+1529 
-1543 DLTQHAN
+1543 
-1550 AKIKMVNMIVG
+1550 VNMKDINMLYDHFNKVNLLTDYAFLCG
-1561 DVNGSGTVDG
+1561 DVNADGKINIKDVNKVVDHFNK
-1571 VDLNIIWN
+1571 VATLW
-1579 AKNYGK
+1579 
-1585 KTTEAEN
+1585 
-1592 PLTDI
+1592 
-1597 NGSGTVDGVDLNIVW
+1597 
-1612 NAANYGK
+1612 
-1619 GAAHCTVS
+1619 
-1627 YQ
+1627 

>member
-1 MRKRITSLFLTLA
+1 MKTKKRSKILSLLLA
-14 LMLTLIP
+14 LSMLVGILPMSVIP
-21 TGLSTT
+21 AS
-27 AEAYL
+27 AYL

-374 SWGKLFEQQYLGTT
+374 SWGKLFAQQYLGTT

-477 VDMSGITIDG
+477 VDMSGITIGG

-517 NSLDYGNFRFIYYV
+517 TSLDYGNFRFIYYV

-540 KDIHITSGANESTIT
+540 KDIHITSGSNESTIT

-583 PYNLGMTRKVYVFP
+583 PYNLGMTKKVYVFP
-597 RIYATAFGMGD
+597 RIYATIGMGD

-621 SGSSYHY
+621 SGSSYRY
-628 AYLRPYTNKSFL
+628 AYLRPYTDKSFL
-640 TNAGKSVN
+640 TNAGKSVT

-659 WKNITVKGSGSDYL
+659 WKNITVKGSESGYRT
-673 ATNVSGVTINEGDG
+673 TNVSGVTINEGDG

-746 TAKFNLGDANW
+746 TAKFNLNDANW
-757 DNKFIAEVVLQRD
+757 ESTFIAEVVLQRD
-770 GVPEGAWNNS
+770 GVPEGAWKGLDLYNNG
-780 VKPIG
+780 K
-785 TSPEV
+785 EV
-790 SCRSLYYGYSNNN
+790 SCQNLYYGYSNSNN
-803 DRILF
+803 RILF
-808 DSTGKATFDLTRMRV
+808 DSTGKATFDLTQMKKLANL
-823 IGEADDAKFVPGT
+823 GDAEFVPGT

-856 APCAIQIDKRAT
+856 APCTIQIDKRAT

-874 GSENITNGGGTTSAN
+874 GSENVTNGGGTTAAN
-889 APSYTMPGD
+889 APSYTMPGN

-908 IQPNATIPRSPT
+908 IQPNATIPSSPT
-920 VKWYVES
+920 VKWYVDS

-947 TALVRMD
+947 TALVRMKY
-954 FSGSGL
+954 SGSGAD
-960 SYTRYV
+960 YTRYV

-989 KTYETV
+989 KAYETV

-1003 CYNGTWVENTNNK
+1003 CCNGTWVENTNNK
-1016 YMSAVVRTIKG
+1016 YMSAVVIAVKG
-1027 QHAETGIIN
+1027 QSTGVGSIIN
-1036 RLTDPV
+1036 QLTDTV

-1049 ATFEIKPK
+1049 ATFEIQPK

-1067 YISGDS
+1067 YASGDS

-1159 LPSNYRNDMLNV
+1159 LPSNFRNDMLNV

-1184 YPLLSSESKVSKV
+1184 YPVLSSESKVSKV
-1197 PDVTGT
+1197 PNVTGT

-1210 LYADKDSATSFNNP
+1210 LYADKDSATSAENP

-1445 NTTAAKGVCTFGPTE
+1445 NTTAAQGVYTFPETE
-1460 VLGYAVTGQVTSY
+1460 IVGYGVSGNVESFNSGTDPVTIQLIEQGQS
-1473 NPTQQVQVKLMQ
+1473 
-1485 GSVEAYEATLTTVSQ
+1485 EAAYEAVVKGNSATYSIANVLPGTYTMKVMKKNHVTREYTITVGSSNVTQ
-1500 GNGKITQTFSFGEVA
+1500 DVKIHLKGDINGDGKITIVDYAKANSHARGVTWLTGYELKCADVVA
-1515 PGTYDLVFI
+1515 NDGKVTMADAGRI
-1524 KKAHL
+1524 NAH
-1529 QYKITGVKVLNGAV
+1529 AR
-1543 DLTQHAN
+1543 
-1550 AKIKMVNMIVG
+1550 
-1561 DVNGSGTVDG
+1561 
-1571 VDLNIIWN
+1571 
-1579 AKNYGK
+1579 
-1585 KTTEAEN
+1585 KTS
-1592 PLTDI
+1592 L
-1597 NGSGTVDGVDLNIVW
+1597 LW
-1612 NAANYGK
+1612 
-1619 GAAHCTVS
+1619 
-1627 YQ
+1627 

>member
-374 SWGKLFEQQYLGTT
+374 SWGKLFEQQYLGTA

-442 FLKPYTLRCT
+442 FLQPYTLRCT

-540 KDIHITSGANESTIT
+540 KDIHITSGSNESTIT

-583 PYNLGMTRKVYVFP
+583 PYNLGMTKKVYVFP
-597 RIYATAFGMGD
+597 RIYATIGMGD

-621 SGSSYHY
+621 SGSSYLS
-628 AYLRPYTNKSFL
+628 AYLRPYTDKSFL
-640 TNAGKSVN
+640 TNAGKSVT
-648 SYVWQYRDGSE
+648 SYVWQYRDGTE
-659 WKNITVKGSGSDYL
+659 WQNITVKGSGPDYL

-726 EVSLTASKD
+726 EVSLTANKD

-746 TAKFNLGDANW
+746 TAQFNRSDANW
-757 DNKFIAEVVLQRD
+757 ESTFIAEVVLQRD
-770 GVPEGAWNNS
+770 GVPEGAWKGLDLFNNGKE
-780 VKPIG
+780 VK
-785 TSPEV
+785 
-790 SCRSLYYGYSNNN
+790 CQDLYYGYSNSNN
-803 DRILF
+803 RILF
-808 DSTGKATFDLTRMRV
+808 DSTGKATFDLTQMKKLANL
-823 IGEADDAKFVPGT
+823 GDAEFVPGT

-856 APCAIQIDKRAT
+856 APCTIQIDKRAT

-874 GSENITNGGGTTSAN
+874 GSENVTNGGGTTAAN
-889 APSYTMPGD
+889 APSYTMPGN

-920 VKWYVES
+920 VKWYVDS

-947 TALVRMD
+947 TALVRMKY
-954 FSGSGL
+954 SGSGAD
-960 SYTRYV
+960 YTRYV

-989 KTYETV
+989 KAYETV

-1003 CYNGTWVENTNNK
+1003 CCNGTWVENTNNK
-1016 YMSAVVRTIKG
+1016 YMSAVVIAVKG
-1027 QHAETGIIN
+1027 QSTGVGSIIN
-1036 RLTDPV
+1036 QLTDTV

-1049 ATFEIKPK
+1049 ATFEIQPK

-1067 YISGDS
+1067 YASGDS

-1184 YPLLSSESKVSKV
+1184 YPVLSSESKVSKV

-1445 NTTAAKGVCTFGPTE
+1445 NTTAAQGVYTFPETE
-1460 VLGYAVTGQVTSY
+1460 IVGYTVSGTATSF
-1473 NPTQQVQVKLMQ
+1473 NSDTDEVIIQLTES
-1485 GSVEAYEATLTTVSQ
+1485 GAAEASYEAVVK
-1500 GNGKITQTFSFGEVA
+1500 GNTASYSIADVPA
-1515 PGTYDLVFI
+1515 GTYTMKVM
-1524 KKAHL
+1524 KKNHVTREYTVTVGSADVTQNVKIHL
-1529 QYKITGVKVLNGAV
+1529 LG
-1543 DLTQHAN
+1543 
-1550 AKIKMVNMIVG
+1550 
-1561 DVNGSGTVDG
+1561 
-1571 VDLNIIWN
+1571 
-1579 AKNYGK
+1579 
-1585 KTTEAEN
+1585 
-1592 PLTDI
+1592 DI
-1597 NGSGTVDGVDLNIVW
+1597 NGDGSVDMKDWGRMRSHINETNMLTDDYALACADVIKDGKVDMKDWGRMRSHINE
-1612 NAANYGK
+1612 ANPLW
-1619 GAAHCTVS
+1619 
-1627 YQ
+1627 

>member
-442 FLKPYTLRCT
+442 FLQPYTLRCT

-597 RIYATAFGMGD
+597 RIYATIGMGD

-621 SGSSYHY
+621 SGSSYLS
-628 AYLRPYTNKSFL
+628 AYLRPYTDKSFL
-640 TNAGKSVN
+640 TNAGKSVT

-659 WKNITVKGSGSDYL
+659 WKNITVTGSGSGYRT
-673 ATNVSGVTINEGDG
+673 TNVSGVTINEGDG
-687 TLRTYRSGD
+687 TLKTYRSGD

-746 TAKFNLGDANW
+746 TAQFNLNDANW
-757 DNKFIAEVVLQRD
+757 ESTFIAEVVLQRD
-770 GVPEGAWNNS
+770 GVPEGAWKGLDLFNNGKE
-780 VKPIG
+780 VK
-785 TSPEV
+785 
-790 SCRSLYYGYSNNN
+790 CQDLYYGYSNSNN
-803 DRILF
+803 RILF
-808 DSTGKATFDLTRMRV
+808 DSTGKATFDLTQMKKLANL
-823 IGEADDAKFVPGT
+823 GDAEFVPGT

-856 APCAIQIDKRAT
+856 APCTIQIDKRAT

-874 GSENITNGGGTTSAN
+874 GSENVTNGGGTTAAN
-889 APSYTMPGD
+889 APSYTMPGN

-908 IQPNATIPRSPT
+908 IQPNATIPSSPT
-920 VKWYVES
+920 VKWYVDS

-947 TALVRMD
+947 TALVRMKY
-954 FSGSGL
+954 SGSGAD
-960 SYTRYV
+960 YTRYV

-989 KTYETV
+989 KAYETV

-1003 CYNGTWVENTNNK
+1003 CCNGTWVENTNNK
-1016 YMSAVVRTIKG
+1016 YMSAVVIAVKG
-1027 QHAETGIIN
+1027 QSTGVGSIIN
-1036 RLTDPV
+1036 QLTDTV

-1049 ATFEIKPK
+1049 ATFEIQPK

-1067 YISGDS
+1067 YASGDS

-1184 YPLLSSESKVSKV
+1184 YPVLSSESKVSKV
-1197 PDVTGT
+1197 PNVTGT

-1210 LYADKDSATSFNNP
+1210 LYADKASATSAENP
-1224 GSWYD
+1224 GSWLN

-1445 NTTAAKGVCTFGPTE
+1445 NTTAAQGVYTFPETE
-1460 VLGYAVTGQVTSY
+1460 IVGYTVSGTATSF
-1473 NPTQQVQVKLMQ
+1473 NSDTDEVIIQLTES
-1485 GSVEAYEATLTTVSQ
+1485 GAAEASYEAVVKGNTASYSIADVPAGTYTMKVMKKNHVTREYTVTVGSADVTQ
-1500 GNGKITQTFSFGEVA
+1500 NVKIHLKGDIDGNGTVTTMDVIRANSHARGVTLLTDYALKCADVV
-1515 PGTYDLVFI
+1515 GTD
-1524 KKAHL
+1524 
-1529 QYKITGVKVLNGAV
+1529 
-1543 DLTQHAN
+1543 
-1550 AKIKMVNMIVG
+1550 
-1561 DVNGSGTVDG
+1561 GTVTTMD
-1571 VDLNIIWN
+1571 VIRIN
-1579 AKNYGK
+1579 AHAK
-1585 KTTEAEN
+1585 
-1592 PLTDI
+1592 
-1597 NGSGTVDGVDLNIVW
+1597 GTSKLW
-1612 NAANYGK
+1612 
-1619 GAAHCTVS
+1619 
-1627 YQ
+1627 

>member
-1 MRKRITSLFLTLA
+1 MKAKTKLTKLWSFLLSLVMLLSLLT
-14 LMLTLIP
+14 
-21 TGLSTT
+21 TT

-89 KGTKYLDLNGYSVD
+89 KGAKYLDLNGYSVD

-442 FLKPYTLRCT
+442 FLQPYTLRCT

-540 KDIHITSGANESTIT
+540 KDIHITSGSNESTIT

-583 PYNLGMTRKVYVFP
+583 PYNLGMTKKVYVFP
-597 RIYATAFGMGD
+597 RIYATIGMGD

-621 SGSSYHY
+621 SGSSYLS
-628 AYLRPYTNKSFL
+628 AYLRPYTDKSFL
-640 TNAGKSVN
+640 TNAGKSVT
-648 SYVWQYRDGSE
+648 SYVWQYRDGTE
-659 WKNITVKGSGSDYL
+659 WQNITVKGSGPDYL

-746 TAKFNLGDANW
+746 TAKFNRSDANW
-757 DNKFIAEVVLQRD
+757 ESTFIAEVVLQRD
-770 GVPEGAWNNS
+770 GVPEGAWKGLDLFNNGKE
-780 VKPIG
+780 VK
-785 TSPEV
+785 
-790 SCRSLYYGYSNNN
+790 CQDLYYGYSNSNN
-803 DRILF
+803 RILF
-808 DSTGKATFDLTRMRV
+808 DSTGKATFDLTQMKKLANL
-823 IGEADDAKFVPGT
+823 GDAEFVPGT

-856 APCAIQIDKRAT
+856 APCTIQIDKRAT

-874 GSENITNGGGTTSAN
+874 GSENVTNGGGTTAAN
-889 APSYTMPGD
+889 APSYTMPGN

-908 IQPNATIPRSPT
+908 IQPNATIPSSPT
-920 VKWYVES
+920 VKWYVDS

-947 TALVRMD
+947 TALVRMKY
-954 FSGSGL
+954 SGSGAD
-960 SYTRYV
+960 YTRYV

-1016 YMSAVVRTIKG
+1016 YMSAVVIAVKG
-1027 QHAETGIIN
+1027 QSTGVGSIIN
-1036 RLTDPV
+1036 QLTDTV

-1049 ATFEIKPK
+1049 ATFEIQPK

-1067 YISGDS
+1067 YASGDS

-1184 YPLLSSESKVSKV
+1184 YPVLSSESKVSKV

-1224 GSWYD
+1224 GSWLN

-1306 GYQFLGYSPGKL
+1306 GYQFFGYSPGKL

-1445 NTTAAKGVCTFGPTE
+1445 NTTAAQGVYTFPETE
-1460 VLGYAVTGQVTSY
+1460 IVGYTVSGTATSF
-1473 NPTQQVQVKLMQ
+1473 NSDTDEVIIQLTES
-1485 GSVEAYEATLTTVSQ
+1485 GAAEASYEAVVK
-1500 GNGKITQTFSFGEVA
+1500 GNTASYSIADVPA
-1515 PGTYDLVFI
+1515 GTYTMKVM
-1524 KKAHL
+1524 KKNHDTREYTVTVGSADVTQNVKIHL
-1529 QYKITGVKVLNGAV
+1529 LG
-1543 DLTQHAN
+1543 
-1550 AKIKMVNMIVG
+1550 
-1561 DVNGSGTVDG
+1561 
-1571 VDLNIIWN
+1571 
-1579 AKNYGK
+1579 
-1585 KTTEAEN
+1585 
-1592 PLTDI
+1592 DI
-1597 NGSGTVDGVDLNIVW
+1597 NGDGSVDMKDWGRMRSHINETNMLTDDYALACADVIKDGKVDMKDWGRMRSHINE
-1612 NAANYGK
+1612 ANPLW
-1619 GAAHCTVS
+1619 
-1627 YQ
+1627 

>member
-21 TGLSTT
+21 MGLSTT

-32 PTPNPNT
+32 PPPDPSI
-39 PHSNNGWVELNGPLG
+39 PHTNNGWVEISGPYG
-54 VAALKEYL
+54 VIGLREYL
-62 KDENNTWYMRLTG
+62 KDKDNTWYMRLTG
-75 NISLDDDSF
+75 NLSLADKDFYALD
-84 EGITV
+84 V
-89 KGTKYLDLNGYSVD
+89 NGTKYLDLNGYTIDVD
-103 VNRDGGK
+103 IGRGK
-110 ELTLFEVP
+110 LT
-118 EGSTIVVCDSRGGG
+118 EGDMFHVSKDATLVVCDSRGGG
-132 RIHYDGYLD
+132 RIHYDRELSMAVGCESNGYSKWRLK
-141 MDQSCNSEGGQVKF
+141 CH
-155 RAIRNLFH
+155 LFD

-178 RSKQVWVTYSHAAGS
+178 RSKEVWVTYSHE
-193 ADYYTGYVRQQLY
+193 ADEGGGRYTGYARQQLY
-206 ATGIDVDGGT
+206 ADGIKIRGNGS
-216 LIMNGG
+216 LLMNGG

-228 DYRDA
+228 RSQAA
-233 IYAWNSGTVV
+233 IRAENNATVL
-243 INGGRI
+243 INGGRVI
-249 LGLGG
+249 GFGD
-254 ANALR
+254 ADALR
-259 CRDYQPPSVSIRGG
+259 RSSNASITIRSG

-280 DKEHCGRYPGAAHSS
+280 DKEHCGQKDYSIAASDS
-295 PHYVYEEGRYGDV
+295 HYVYRNGTYGDV
-308 NVKEEHLYPGA
+308 GVTGEYCYDGA
-319 KLSTGSHSA
+319 ALSTGSHSA
-328 TVSPPTNVKTNYV
+328 TVTPPSNVKSTYV
-341 KLATTNSNIYNP
+341 QLSRPKSNIYNP
-353 NIEGSGTVRLTGY
+353 NIEGSGTVKLTGY
-366 TPYYTEDN
+366 TTPYYTENN

-434 SGGELKLD
+434 GGGELKLD

-452 VGETLSTTQEYTA
+452 VSETLSTTQEYTA

-540 KDIHITSGANESTIT
+540 KDIHITSGSNASTIT

-597 RIYATAFGMGD
+597 RIYATIGMGD

-621 SGSSYHY
+621 SGSSYRY

-640 TNAGKSVN
+640 TSAGKSVN
-648 SYVWQYRDGSE
+648 SYVWQYRDGTE
-659 WKNITVKGSGSDYL
+659 WQNITVKDSGEGYL

-726 EVSLTASKD
+726 EVSLTANKD

-746 TAKFNLGDANW
+746 TAKFNLNDANW
-757 DNKFIAEVVLQRD
+757 ESTFIAEVVLQRD
-770 GVPEGAWNNS
+770 GVPEGAWKGLDLFNNGKE
-780 VKPIG
+780 VK
-785 TSPEV
+785 
-790 SCRSLYYGYSNNN
+790 CQDLHYGYSNGNN
-803 DRILF
+803 RILF
-808 DSTGKATFDLTRMRV
+808 DSTGKATFDLTQMKKLANL
-823 IGEADDAKFVPGT
+823 GDAEFVPGT

-856 APCAIQIDKRAT
+856 APCTIQIDKRAT

-874 GSENITNGGGTTSAN
+874 GSENITNGGGTTAAS
-889 APSYTMPGD
+889 APSYTMPGN
-898 TNIIKLGYQP
+898 TNILQLGYQP
-908 IQPNATIPRSPT
+908 VQPNATIPSSPT

-960 SYTRYV
+960 NYTRYV

-1016 YMSAVVRTIKG
+1016 YMSAVVIAVKG
-1027 QHAETGIIN
+1027 QSTGVGSIIN
-1036 RLTDPV
+1036 QLTDTV

-1159 LPSNYRNDMLNV
+1159 LPSSNRNDMLNV

-1184 YPLLSSESKVSKV
+1184 YPVLSSKSKVSKV

-1210 LYADKDSATSFNNP
+1210 LYADKDSATSAENP

-1286 LLHPSDNGTFSQADV
+1286 LLYPSDNGTFSQADV

-1306 GYQFLGYSPGKL
+1306 GYQFLGYSPGEL

-1330 AYNTATVTVAAP
+1330 AYNTATVTLAAP

-1403 ADGKFLGG
+1403 ADGRFLGG

-1445 NTTAAKGVCTFGPTE
+1445 NTTAAQGVYTFPETE
-1460 VLGYAVTGQVTSY
+1460 IVGYGVSGNVESFNSGTDPVTIQLIEQGASEAAY
-1473 NPTQQVQVKLMQ
+1473 EVQVSGGTQSGNKFTAPYAFSDVPTGTYTMK
-1485 GSVEAYEATLTTVSQ
+1485 VMKKNHVTREYTVTVSTENVTQ
-1500 GNGKITQTFSFGEVA
+1500 DVEIWLLGDVNGDGMI
-1515 PGTYDLVFI
+1515 
-1524 KKAHL
+1524 
-1529 QYKITGVKVLNGAV
+1529 
-1543 DLTQHAN
+1543 N
-1550 AKIKMVNMIVG
+1550 AKDKKVIYNHINDSSKELTGYTFDVG
-1561 DVNGSGTVDG
+1561 DVNGDGT
-1571 VDLNIIWN
+1571 IN
-1579 AKNYGK
+1579 AKDK
-1585 KTTEAEN
+1585 KLIYN
-1592 PLTDI
+1592 HI
-1597 NGSGTVDGVDLNIVW
+1597 NGSSLWT
-1612 NAANYGK
+1612 
-1619 GAAHCTVS
+1619 
-1627 YQ
+1627 

>member
-21 TGLSTT
+21 ASLTTT

-374 SWGKLFEQQYLGTT
+374 SWGKLFEQQYLGTA

-442 FLKPYTLRCT
+442 FLQPYTLRCT

-540 KDIHITSGANESTIT
+540 KDIHITSGSNESTIT

-583 PYNLGMTRKVYVFP
+583 PYNLGMTKKVYVFP
-597 RIYATAFGMGD
+597 RIYATIGMGD

-621 SGSSYHY
+621 SGSSYLS
-628 AYLRPYTNKSFL
+628 AYLRPYTDKSFL
-640 TNAGKSVN
+640 TNAGKSVT
-648 SYVWQYRDGSE
+648 SYVWQYRDGTE
-659 WKNITVKGSGSDYL
+659 WQNITVKGSGPDYL

-726 EVSLTASKD
+726 EVSLTANKD

-746 TAKFNLGDANW
+746 TAKFNRSDANW
-757 DNKFIAEVVLQRD
+757 ESTFIAEVVLQRD
-770 GVPEGAWNNS
+770 GVPEGAWKGLDLFNNGKE
-780 VKPIG
+780 VK
-785 TSPEV
+785 
-790 SCRSLYYGYSNNN
+790 CQDLYYGYSNSNN
-803 DRILF
+803 RILF
-808 DSTGKATFDLTRMRV
+808 DSTGKATFDLTQMKKLANL
-823 IGEADDAKFVPGT
+823 GDAEFVPGT

-856 APCAIQIDKRAT
+856 APCTIQIDKRAT

-874 GSENITNGGGTTSAN
+874 GSENVTNGGGTTAAN
-889 APSYTMPGD
+889 APSYTMPGN

-908 IQPNATIPRSPT
+908 IQPNATIPSSPT
-920 VKWYVES
+920 VKWYVDS

-947 TALVRMD
+947 TALVRMKY
-954 FSGSGL
+954 SGSGAD
-960 SYTRYV
+960 YTRYV

-989 KTYETV
+989 KAYETV

-1003 CYNGTWVENTNNK
+1003 CCNGTWVENTNNK
-1016 YMSAVVRTIKG
+1016 YMSAVVIAVKG
-1027 QHAETGIIN
+1027 QSTGVGSIIN
-1036 RLTDPV
+1036 QLTDTV

-1049 ATFEIKPK
+1049 ATFEIQPK

-1067 YISGDS
+1067 YASGDS

-1184 YPLLSSESKVSKV
+1184 YPVLSSESKVSKV

-1445 NTTAAKGVCTFGPTE
+1445 NTTAAQGVYTFPETE
-1460 VLGYAVTGQVTSY
+1460 IVGYTVSGTATSF
-1473 NPTQQVQVKLMQ
+1473 NSDTDEVIIQLTES
-1485 GSVEAYEATLTTVSQ
+1485 GAAEASYEAVVKGNTASYSIADVPAGTYTMKVMKKNHVTREYTVTVGSADVTQ
-1500 GNGKITQTFSFGEVA
+1500 NVKIHLKGDIDGNGTVTTMDVIRANSHARGVTLLTDYALKCADVV
-1515 PGTYDLVFI
+1515 GTD
-1524 KKAHL
+1524 
-1529 QYKITGVKVLNGAV
+1529 
-1543 DLTQHAN
+1543 
-1550 AKIKMVNMIVG
+1550 
-1561 DVNGSGTVDG
+1561 GTVTTMD
-1571 VDLNIIWN
+1571 VIRIN
-1579 AKNYGK
+1579 AHAK
-1585 KTTEAEN
+1585 
-1592 PLTDI
+1592 
-1597 NGSGTVDGVDLNIVW
+1597 GTSKLW
-1612 NAANYGK
+1612 
-1619 GAAHCTVS
+1619 
-1627 YQ
+1627 